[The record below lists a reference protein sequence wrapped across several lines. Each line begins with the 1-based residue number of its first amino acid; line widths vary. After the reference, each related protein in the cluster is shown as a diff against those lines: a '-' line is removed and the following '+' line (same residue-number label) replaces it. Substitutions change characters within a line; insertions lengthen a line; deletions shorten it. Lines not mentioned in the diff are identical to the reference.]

1 MKMNHA
7 RIAKLLKRAYHSWG
21 ARAIAIVLIVV
32 LSLQTVMSSGV
43 PQVLAQEIGQV
54 LAMSRAGDGSQTND
68 DDGQDGSSAETLET
82 DNGSGGGSA
91 QNDQSGE
98 QDTEGDVDTEAVASA
113 SDDAADSEDPA
124 VTGDSASGDDST
136 STATD
141 DESDP
146 ANAPQSSDP
155 SEDGDQT
162 PSDATDEAA
171 ETEDAADTD
180 ATDPDTEDV
189 TPAERTELFNWTGDL
204 GALKLSS
211 TGLAI
216 ALPETDEPENTAS
229 DAEDATGEQADA
241 TDDAEES
248 ATIDDAEGTSANA
261 PEDEQPATE
270 EPKTETFV
278 PETYPA
284 KLNLTFFLDPA
295 NADQV
300 DTAPESIVPG
310 DSFEVALPSGIALAN
325 PADVIDVFQVAA
337 DGTPSTVKI
346 AEAIYEDGVLTVT
359 FVAPVDTATGEARE
373 LSTYNASID
382 LDVLLST
389 SLAGETATQ
398 IDWLLQQDATGAV
411 QTAMLQIP
419 ARSAFEVVVELPE
432 LSNNEAIAE
441 QEIASTDAAMNV
453 MNALTLPGM
462 MNAANV
468 EGSTTYSYESLTG
481 SAQMAITWCDNNSS
495 SRPVMADYAKH
506 VIPQFSLDDG
516 DTWIDL
522 VDASGNLTEE
532 ARQKLHIGEGQK
544 PNWVKQASAAA
555 QSIGTWNASVQG
567 MPTKFNTTVT
577 VPDVDEEGNQKYDE
591 HGNPQFVK
599 DEKASSS
606 VDILWRLNDTNERPQ
621 NYTYGENDGGSTGL
635 EGSQAGADTPQRYL
649 MLTQDYTFTIQG
661 KLGDKTLK
669 EIFGDNLGTD
679 AYAEYFRF
687 SALIDNKQVVDGTGN
702 VRSVTLEEMIEAQ
715 LGEGQ
720 AFDITFS
727 EDGNTATIKA
737 TLPQY
742 DLNGA
747 PIVYYAYFEDP
758 TDTTSDKD
766 YYQPA
771 YNNSASP
778 SHGSSVDKLY
788 DGGTMTI
795 RPMGTTSYDATKVW
809 LDGDN
814 KENRPEVTFTLWR
827 YSKNG
832 KPATASQ
839 VQLDQND
846 TTQNPSSSV
855 NAVSYVQITIP
866 ADSEDTID
874 LGKLL
879 AEQYGEQGGTLLESL
894 PKYDPD
900 GYPYIYALREDT
912 NLAGYETVYGT
923 VNANDSVTDTQPNYE
938 DENGTTQK
946 LDQPDRKNDPFIYND
961 GTITNRLTGTVTVEA
976 TKTWEIAAFQ
986 DSIDTVTVTFTAQS
1000 RLASSTSDADWK
1012 DTDTTIEVDGWKAE
1026 TLSQTFSGAFDQY
1039 DSQGRKL
1046 AYRWIETGIS
1056 IDGEPVEFE
1065 RDGEG
1070 GGSFTLTLEN
1080 MEGEQEDLAFTSTLD
1095 EETNTITNTFD
1106 NTTYE
1111 RVDKFWEQ
1119 PDGTMAQIKPQ
1130 GDAYDVDFGLDT
1142 DGIATVQ
1149 LFQDG
1154 KLIGTFEMD
1163 GTVDPSATDI
1173 KNLPG
1178 ATYQETSSYH
1188 LDFEDLPKYNPENGV
1203 RYTYLVLET
1212 PKDGWHV
1219 DRVYDAE
1226 THTTTINNTI
1236 GVGEGSEIR
1245 VIKQWKDGDDSS
1257 HRLPVVVDLV
1267 AVKSMT
1273 AKQNID
1279 PATDELYHYEPGD
1292 IVVEDI
1298 VLTAGESWYAEV
1310 DVPIG
1315 NVDYTYF
1322 KVVERGMGVVEQE
1335 DGSIEPQYPAVTYE
1349 EARDVYKGI
1358 TDDLAWINT
1367 AWEYMSTK
1375 DAVRIATEDHVYR
1388 TTAGEDAAPTYLE
1401 DMQAVTASNRRLG
1414 IFDLTI
1420 EKTWNDQGE
1429 HDRPQAELVVS
1440 CLENDGAFGV
1450 DDRGGITVSA
1460 GGANANTLPVVDNE
1474 DNQLSTGVDSIY
1486 RVEDGKL
1493 IITVDTADDE
1503 YSSTYYIHGLPKYDG
1518 NGLVVH
1524 YDVEERWTDQ
1534 NDEYVYTKTVRDYK
1548 VGTRHFHD
1556 NQTIEFTNT
1565 RQGTRTVTF
1574 NKLWQDQ
1581 YVNESLRQR
1590 PDIYLTLYRVTVGVD
1605 AEGNTTYSDPVQ
1617 VEGYVHYLW
1626 TGTPD
1631 TEDPQYEQSCS
1642 IANLPAY
1649 DENGSEYI
1657 YYASES
1663 MAADGSA
1670 LDYADVKFSYEGMTA
1685 LHEEASEP
1693 QAVKVPNAEQ
1703 DSDDPTENGTGW
1715 AIHENGTFVNS
1726 LTDNLVARGTKLW
1739 EDVPANVNQGATGTM
1754 LTATDLPEITVYLQ
1768 QRVQGEDTW
1777 PSLRFKVAED
1787 GSWSFAD
1794 GAEAIAWTSDLEQVT
1809 TNQYSYS
1816 MAHTR
1821 ANTTESVAAAI
1832 DEDGP
1837 VLSTGEDLLPRY
1849 TEDGKIYQYRAVEV
1863 VWGLVGQPGG
1873 PTAEEIERI
1882 DFSKLRD
1889 SDDDSIGIYVI
1900 EHGETGSFLINN
1912 IYTSETG
1919 SLTVQKHYTGRDA
1932 GDLYPETTFDVYRYY
1947 VNADGDKSDA
1957 ALVDSVT
1964 LTNDMLKENGEQ
1976 LDGLTVENAGKETT
1990 TAQYTFSGLDI
2001 YAPDGSYWQYY
2012 VVEHNINGYK
2022 TTVAVGDVAANNVQ
2036 SEGEAVGGGVSSGA
2050 LCPVGASGSVE
2061 GTVLGDNAEPDVTF
2075 KNEYTPE
2082 PVDLTGTKT
2091 WVDFN
2096 NIFNI
2101 RPTAE
2106 EFMKG
2111 LKVER
2116 IDNSGAVD
2124 LADQLQST
2132 DPDDPYYFR
2141 VTENADTNT
2150 YTITLSGV
2158 DKWSPD
2164 GTAYRYRI
2172 TETLTDMVLGDTG
2185 RNASGYYTTDNTQ
2198 DPMTATSTV
2207 NAQSPGSGFR
2217 FTNTLEGQATVEKQ
2231 WNDGDDPYGLRPTTV
2246 TVRLQARYTYADGE
2260 TSTWQDPE
2268 QILNDLGYWEAFVDQ
2283 FESEAA
2289 AKAFLEK
2296 TLSADTGWRGS
2307 WTGLPMGGRGTA
2319 TGHTGEFFS
2328 IEYRA
2333 VEVAIGDQKIE
2344 QPTSADVTFTY
2355 TKADGTAYHPYQPAQ
2370 DSWTNTANSSATTI
2384 SNTLETTKISA
2395 TKTWAGDDA
2404 NAWGTR
2410 GGNEWT
2416 VHYLLQRKLVTE
2428 GDAAWQWLMEYGAEK
2443 AESPLDDGIVSTTIS
2458 GTGDFATTTWENLP
2472 DCDEDGTSYEYR
2484 VVEQVPGSYDV
2495 TDASAEL
2502 VVEATEPTTGV
2513 TYRYYVVDSVEG
2525 GDAGDAQTFTNT
2537 LRTVE
2542 LTGTKR
2548 WDDHGTTLAD
2558 NLTEADMPD
2567 MVLYRAT
2574 ILDNRKFGPTENVT
2588 SYASKPDWSGG
2599 GDTWTFTYENLPAA
2613 NEDNVDY
2620 VYWAV
2625 EKEAGAPGYYPL
2637 YGSDEDASSS
2647 GAQGTTVTTTAT
2659 ATQDGAQTN
2668 ELITN
2673 MATRFTLDKVS
2684 DFTLE
2689 GENDPE
2695 NLEDIELTIY
2705 GADDKVYAVWTDEG
2719 GTASSVVWPEGIAEN
2734 EVNAAKESADA
2745 LKQSGGYEMTGKNAG
2760 YIVGLP
2766 AGTYTVEETSAV
2778 PEGYAKAPTVTIKI
2792 ANNGTISATQSGSS
2806 QVLEVEGTN
2815 PGGTITVNVE
2825 DPVLRG
2831 HLRLTKHVSDNG
2843 TYGGTNDAALAG
2855 ATFSLY
2861 RVDMDDD
2868 GEAELI
2874 ASGLTSN
2881 SQGVVDTRNFP
2892 NVSIETESTAGEDL
2906 TYGGK
2911 YEKLSD
2917 GLPAGEYYFVETA
2930 TTSGA
2935 VMPDEANAK
2944 SDTLEITQDTHF
2956 AFTNAPV
2963 ETTMGNERF
2972 NANVVLRKFDT
2983 LTNEPIQGAKFQVDY
2998 APSDGS
3004 TGWVDREFTTDANG
3018 QLKLENI
3025 KKGTYVITE
3034 VSNTGYVSNG
3044 FRATFKLTDANDDE
3058 TYDIKNIADGADIS
3072 FTVTSGADDFVDG
3085 QGIPNVPRRGTVTIA
3100 KTGKDGVALNGATF
3114 ELQRLA
3120 DDGTTWE
3127 TIIEGLETGKEYKA
3141 NDAND
3146 GIEGSGS
3153 TGTTGRLQVTNLLW
3167 GTYRFVETEPADGYF
3182 NYTDSATADDHRVT
3196 SGNLT
3201 IDRTHLNPSLTGGN
3215 AVRNTPT
3222 SLEINKANDVRQPL
3236 AGAEFQIAAVNGSE
3250 FADPDA
3256 FAAGTYDEATKT
3268 VTLTTDSTGHIELIG
3283 QLVVGGT
3290 YTIYESK
3297 APSGY
3302 DPADGVLTVTV
3313 QEDGSL
3319 AVQGDKPDRYAW
3331 ADLDENGHADNAY
3344 SFMVTNIHE
3353 EIDIL
3358 KVDDEGDALEGAEFT
3373 LTGLC
3378 MDNNTSHTY
3387 TTDEDGYIHV
3397 DVGLM
3402 GGVRYELRE
3411 FKPADGYAQLEE
3423 SLYFMMDERG
3433 EIVVTDAQQNQL
3445 DEEDYP
3451 KGYAVNDNRISL
3463 TVENEPVKLQITKR
3477 APAGE
3482 NGEPGKTL
3490 PWAEFSI
3497 TPVDDSKFA
3506 AGADPTAP
3514 QTMRTGEDGTLSMPA
3529 WLIVGN
3535 EYDITETKAPEGYE
3549 RVAGTMRIRVEEDGS
3564 ISVVGSVNEDGSI
3577 TPAPPTGYTKVDDN
3591 TFEVS
3596 VVNEPIEINI
3606 EKVGSNDTATGLEGA
3621 EFEVTGVFAG
3631 SNETDTRTFTTG
3643 EGGSVEIEAELKSDE
3658 TYTLREVVAPAGYEL
3673 LEGELEVQVNEDGTL
3688 EIVGDAP
3695 AGYTLA
3701 DGDVTIFAVDEPL
3714 SISFV
3719 KTDEEGGALAGA
3731 TFSIAPAGDG
3741 ATFPDGSASKTF
3753 TSNENGLVFEDLQL
3767 AGSAEGTAYVITE
3780 LTAPAG
3786 YEVAPAFTI
3795 LVFEDGTVEL
3805 GDVPEAI
3812 AGAVSVENAAVA
3824 AAGEDPDTS
3833 GDDADAPALATPAGV
3848 VVTLADTRVE
3858 AQIAKVSTDGGAL
3871 AGAEFA
3877 VTGLF
3882 TDGYTTKAVAV
3893 DASGRASL
3901 EGLIVGETYRIRET
3915 VAPEGFDLIEETWEF
3930 TVQADGTLAGEA
3942 TSGSAN
3948 EAGYAIA
3955 DDGVTLRAVDAP
3967 TPPVPGD
3974 MPGTG
3979 DTKLTYALVLG
3990 IVSLVCL
3997 AGGLRLSRRKR

>member
-1 MKMNHA
+1 M
-7 RIAKLLKRAYHSWG
+7 
-21 ARAIAIVLIVV
+21 
-32 LSLQTVMSSGV
+32 
-43 PQVLAQEIGQV
+43 
-54 LAMSRAGDGSQTND
+54 
-68 DDGQDGSSAETLET
+68 
-82 DNGSGGGSA
+82 
-91 QNDQSGE
+91 
-98 QDTEGDVDTEAVASA
+98 
-113 SDDAADSEDPA
+113 
-124 VTGDSASGDDST
+124 
-136 STATD
+136 
-141 DESDP
+141 
-146 ANAPQSSDP
+146 
-155 SEDGDQT
+155 
-162 PSDATDEAA
+162 
-171 ETEDAADTD
+171 
-180 ATDPDTEDV
+180 
-189 TPAERTELFNWTGDL
+189 
-204 GALKLSS
+204 
-211 TGLAI
+211 
-216 ALPETDEPENTAS
+216 
-229 DAEDATGEQADA
+229 
-241 TDDAEES
+241 
-248 ATIDDAEGTSANA
+248 
-261 PEDEQPATE
+261 
-270 EPKTETFV
+270 
-278 PETYPA
+278 
-284 KLNLTFFLDPA
+284 
-295 NADQV
+295 
-300 DTAPESIVPG
+300 
-310 DSFEVALPSGIALAN
+310 
-325 PADVIDVFQVAA
+325 
-337 DGTPSTVKI
+337 
-346 AEAIYEDGVLTVT
+346 
-359 FVAPVDTATGEARE
+359 
-373 LSTYNASID
+373 
-382 LDVLLST
+382 
-389 SLAGETATQ
+389 
-398 IDWLLQQDATGAV
+398 
-411 QTAMLQIP
+411 
-419 ARSAFEVVVELPE
+419 
-432 LSNNEAIAE
+432 
-441 QEIASTDAAMNV
+441 
-453 MNALTLPGM
+453 
-462 MNAANV
+462 
-468 EGSTTYSYESLTG
+468 
-481 SAQMAITWCDNNSS
+481 
-495 SRPVMADYAKH
+495 
-506 VIPQFSLDDG
+506 
-516 DTWIDL
+516 
-522 VDASGNLTEE
+522 
-532 ARQKLHIGEGQK
+532 
-544 PNWVKQASAAA
+544 
-555 QSIGTWNASVQG
+555 
-567 MPTKFNTTVT
+567 
-577 VPDVDEEGNQKYDE
+577 
-591 HGNPQFVK
+591 
-599 DEKASSS
+599 
-606 VDILWRLNDTNERPQ
+606 
-621 NYTYGENDGGSTGL
+621 
-635 EGSQAGADTPQRYL
+635 
-649 MLTQDYTFTIQG
+649 
-661 KLGDKTLK
+661 
-669 EIFGDNLGTD
+669 
-679 AYAEYFRF
+679 
-687 SALIDNKQVVDGTGN
+687 
-702 VRSVTLEEMIEAQ
+702 
-715 LGEGQ
+715 
-720 AFDITFS
+720 
-727 EDGNTATIKA
+727 
-737 TLPQY
+737 
-742 DLNGA
+742 
-747 PIVYYAYFEDP
+747 YYAYFEDP
-758 TDTTSDKD
+758 TDTTSGKD

-788 DGGTMTI
+788 DGGAMTI
-795 RPMGTTSYDATKVW
+795 RPVGTTSYDATKVW
-809 LDGDN
+809 LDG
-814 KENRPEVTFTLWR
+814 ENSDERPAASFTLWR
-827 YSKNG
+827 YSTNG
-832 KPATASQ
+832 SPATASQ
-839 VQLDQND
+839 VQM
-846 TTQNPSSSV
+846 
-855 NAVSYVQITIP
+855 NAIDGSGTAAEGIEYVTIEIP
-866 ADSEDTID
+866 EGSEDTID

-879 AEQYGEQGGTLLESL
+879 AEQYGGQGADILSSL

-912 NLAGYETVYGT
+912 GLSSNYEVVFGS
-923 VNANDSVTDTQPNYE
+923 VDSQGNETDTQPNYT
-938 DENGTTQK
+938 DADGVQQK
-946 LDQPDRKNDPFIYND
+946 LDQPDRSNDPFIYND

-986 DSIDTVTVTFTAQS
+986 DSLDTVTVTFTAQS
-1000 RLASSTSDADWK
+1000 RLASSTSDADWQ
-1012 DTDTTIEVDGWKAE
+1012 DTDTTIGVDGWKAE
-1026 TLSQTFSGAFDQY
+1026 TLSQTFSGTFDQY
-1039 DSQGRKL
+1039 DSQGREL
-1046 AYRWIETGIS
+1046 EYRWIETGIS

-1065 RDGEG
+1065 RDGAG

-1080 MEGEQEDLAFTSTLD
+1080 MEGEPEDLAFTSTF
-1095 EETNTITNTFD
+1095 EEATDPDGTDTITNTFD

-1111 RVDKFWEQ
+1111 RVDKFWKQ

-1130 GDAYDVDFGLDT
+1130 GADAYGKDPEDLNT

-1154 KLIGTFEMD
+1154 VLIGTFEMD
-1163 GTVDPSATDI
+1163 GTVDASATDI

-1574 NKLWQDQ
+1574 NKEWQDR

-1605 AEGNTTYSDPVQ
+1605 DEGNLTYSDPEQ
-1617 VEGYVHYLW
+1617 VDGYVQYLW

-1964 LTNDMLKENGEQ
+1964 LTNDMLKNGEQ
-1976 LDGLTVENAGKETT
+1976 LDGLTVTGAGDAET

-2012 VVEHNINGYK
+2012 VVEHNINGYT
-2022 TTVAVGDVAANNVQ
+2022 TTVGGGNLTADKVTGAGQAVD
-2036 SEGEAVGGGVSSGA
+2036 GGVSSGG
-2050 LCPVGASGSVE
+2050 LCPESGTVE
-2061 GTVLGDNAEPDVTF
+2061 APEPGGDSGDGTSTSKVTGTVLATDKVAEDGSITPGDTTPDVTF

-2106 EFMKG
+2106 EFMAG

-2116 IDNSGAVD
+2116 IDNSETVD
-2124 LADQLQST
+2124 LGATGQLQSN
-2132 DPDDPYYFR
+2132 DPDGPYYFK
-2141 VTENADTNT
+2141 VSENEGTNT
-2150 YTITLSGV
+2150 YTITLSNV

-2172 TETLTDMVLGDTG
+2172 TETLTNMVLDDTD
-2185 RNASGYYTTDNTQ
+2185 RNAGGYYTTDNAQ
-2198 DPMTATSTV
+2198 DPATATSTV

-2246 TVRLQARYTYADGE
+2246 TVRLQARFTYADGE
-2260 TSTWQDPE
+2260 TSAWQDPE
-2268 QILNDLGYWEAFVDQ
+2268 VILNNLGYWDAFVSQ
-2283 FESEAA
+2283 FESEEA

-2355 TKADGTAYHPYQPAQ
+2355 TKADGTVYHPYQPAQ

-2416 VHYLLQRKLVTE
+2416 VHYLLQRRLESSGDE
-2428 GDAAWQWLMEYGAEK
+2428 GWQWLMEYGAEQ
-2443 AESPLDDGIVSTTIS
+2443 AELDEPFAEGIVSETIS
-2458 GTGDFATTTWENLP
+2458 GTVDSAVANWENLP
-2472 DCDEDGTSYEYR
+2472 DCDENGTPYEYR

-2495 TDASAEL
+2495 TDARAEL
-2502 VVEATEPTTGV
+2502 VVEATEPTSGV
-2513 TYRYYVVDSVEG
+2513 IYRYYVVDSVEG
-2525 GDAGDAQTFTNT
+2525 DAGDTQTFTNT
-2537 LRTVE
+2537 LRTTE

-2558 NLTEADMPD
+2558 DLTEADMPD

-2574 ILDNRKFGPTENVT
+2574 ILGNGKFGATENVT
-2588 SYASKPDWSGG
+2588 NYAGQPDWKGSGE
-2599 GDTWTFTYENLPAA
+2599 TWTFTYTGLPAA
-2613 NEDNVDY
+2613 NENDVDY

-2625 EKEAGAPGYYPL
+2625 EKTADAPGYYPL
-2637 YGSDEDASSS
+2637 YGTDKAASSS
-2647 GAQGTTVTTTAT
+2647 GAGGTEVKTEAAAGVTGE
-2659 ATQDGAQTN
+2659 QEN

-2673 MATRFTLDKVS
+2673 VATRLTLDKVS
-2684 DFTLE
+2684 DFTPE
-2689 GENDPE
+2689 GADARED
-2695 NLEDIELTIY
+2695 LRDIELTVY
-2705 GADDKVYAVWTDEG
+2705 GTNGDIYAVWKDTNAV
-2719 GTASSVVWPEGIAEN
+2719 ASSTVWP
-2734 EVNAAKESADA
+2734 
-2745 LKQSGGYEMTGKNAG
+2745 GGKKNGGETVMTGDNAG

-2766 AGTYTVEETSAV
+2766 AGTYTVEETGEV
-2778 PEGYAKAPTVTIKI
+2778 PEGYAKAPTVTITI
-2792 ANNGTISATQSGSS
+2792 ASNGKVSATQSGNNA
-2806 QVLEVEGTN
+2806 VLEVEGTN
-2815 PGGTITVNVE
+2815 PSGIITVNVE

-2831 HLRLTKHVSDNG
+2831 HLRLTKHVSDDG
-2843 TYGGTNDAALAG
+2843 AYGGTNDAALAG

-2861 RVDMDDD
+2861 RVDMDGDD
-2868 GEAELI
+2868 KDELI

-2881 SQGVVDTRNFP
+2881 SQGVVYTRNFT
-2892 NVSIETESTAGEDL
+2892 NVSIETRSTAGEDL

-2944 SDTLEITQDTHF
+2944 SATLTITQDTHF

-2963 ETTMGNERF
+2963 ATTMGNERF
-2972 NANVVLRKFDT
+2972 NANVVLHKFDT

-2998 APSDGS
+2998 TPSDGS

-3018 QLKLENI
+3018 RLKLENL

-3044 FRATFKLTDANDDE
+3044 FHATFKLTDANDDE

-3085 QGIPNVPRRGTVTIA
+3085 QGIPNVPQRGSVTIA
-3100 KTGKDGVALNGATF
+3100 KTGKGGGALNGATF
-3114 ELQRLA
+3114 ELQRLG
-3120 DDGTTWE
+3120 DDGKTWE
-3127 TIIEGLETGKEYKA
+3127 TVVSGLVTGNTYKL
-3141 NDAND
+3141 NDRNAALD
-3146 GIEGSGS
+3146 GA
-3153 TGTTGRLQVTNLLW
+3153 GTAGVDGQIKVENVLW

-3302 DPADGVLTVTV
+3302 DPADAVLTVVV

-3319 AVQGDKPDRYAW
+3319 DVQGGLPENGPYDW
-3331 ADLDENGHADNAY
+3331 ADLNEDGNADNAY

-3397 DVGLM
+3397 DAGLM

-3514 QTMRTGEDGTLSMPA
+3514 QTMRTGEDGTLSMTA

-3631 SNETDTRTFTTG
+3631 TGGQEDRTETRTFTTG
-3643 EGGSVEIEAELKSDE
+3643 EDGRIDIEAELISGE
-3658 TYTLREVVAPAGYEL
+3658 RYTIREIVAPAGYEL
-3673 LEGELEVQVNEDGTL
+3673 LEGELTVQVAEDGTL

-3701 DGDVTIFAVDEPL
+3701 DGYATIFAVDEPL
-3714 SISFV
+3714 RISFV

-3767 AGSAEGTAYVITE
+3767 TGSAEGTEYVVTE
-3780 LTAPAG
+3780 LSAPDG

-3795 LVFEDGTVEL
+3795 LVFDDGHVEL
-3805 GDVPEAI
+3805 GDVPETI
-3812 AGAVSVENAAVA
+3812 AGAVNV
-3824 AAGEDPDTS
+3824 
-3833 GDDADAPALATPAGV
+3833 DADGTTV
-3848 VVTLADTRVE
+3848 SLADTRIE
-3858 AQIAKVSTDGGAL
+3858 ARIVKVSTRGDAL

-3877 VTGLF
+3877 LTGRF
-3882 TDGYTTKAVAV
+3882 ADGYGTRAVTVGEDGTA
-3893 DASGRASL
+3893 ALESL
-3901 EGLIVGETYRIRET
+3901 VAGETYTVRETAAPEGYDLIEGEWSFT
-3915 VAPEGFDLIEETWEF
+3915 VAP
-3930 TVQADGTLAGEA
+3930 DGTLSGEA
-3942 TSGSAN
+3942 TGSAPTFFS
-3948 EAGYAIA
+3948 AGECGYLVD

-3967 TPPVPGD
+3967 TPPDEVTGSTPK
-3974 MPGTG
+3974 TG
-3979 DTKLTYALVLG
+3979 DVTNRLIPVAFGAAGLAVIAGAL
-3990 IVSLVCL
+3990 
-3997 AGGLRLSRRKR
+3997 AFRRATRREERDR

>member
-82 DNGSGGGSA
+82 DNGSGGSA
-91 QNDQSGE
+91 QNGQSGE

-124 VTGDSASGDDST
+124 ATGDSASGDDST

-141 DESDP
+141 DESDSTDT
-146 ANAPQSSDP
+146 AQSSDP

-211 TGLAI
+211 TGLTI

-229 DAEDATGEQADA
+229 DAEDATGGQADA

-248 ATIDDAEGTSANA
+248 ATTDDAEGTEGASAST
-261 PEDEQPATE
+261 PEDEQPAAE
-270 EPKTETFV
+270 EPKTETIV

-310 DSFEVALPSGIALAN
+310 DSFEVALPAGIALAN
-325 PADVIDVFQVAA
+325 PAATIDVFQAAA
-337 DGTPSTVKI
+337 DGTATTVKI
-346 AEAIYEDGVLTVT
+346 AEATYVDGVLTVT
-359 FVAPVDTATGEARE
+359 FIAPVDTATGEARE

-398 IDWLLQQDATGAV
+398 IEWLLQQDAAGAV
-411 QTAMLQIP
+411 RTAMLQIP

-468 EGSTTYSYESLTG
+468 EGSTTYSYENLTG

-495 SRPVMADYAKH
+495 NRPAMADYAKK
-506 VIPQFSLDDG
+506 VIPQFSLDG
-516 DTWIDL
+516 GASWISL
-522 VDASGNLTEE
+522 VDENGNLTEE
-532 ARQKLHIGEGQK
+532 ARQKLHIGEGQT
-544 PNWVKQASAAA
+544 PNWVKGTSAAA
-555 QSIGTWNASVQG
+555 QSIGTWNVSVQG
-567 MPTKFNTTVT
+567 MPTKFVETITT
-577 VPDVDEEGNQKYDE
+577 PQLDEDGNQMFDE
-591 HGNPQFVK
+591 HGNALFNPPERHEVPI
-599 DEKASSS
+599 S
-606 VDILWRLNDTNERPQ
+606 WRLNDTNERPQ

-635 EGSQAGADTPQRYL
+635 EGSQEGAATPQRYL
-649 MLTQDYTFTIQG
+649 MSTQDYTFTIQG

-702 VRSVTLEEMIEAQ
+702 VRSGTLEEMIEAQ
-715 LGEGQ
+715 LREGQ

-758 TDTTSDKD
+758 TDTTSGKD

-778 SHGSSVDKLY
+778 SHGSSVYKLY

-795 RPMGTTSYDATKVW
+795 RPMGTMSYDATKVW
-809 LDGDN
+809 LDG
-814 KENRPEVTFTLWR
+814 ENSDERPAASFTLWR

-832 KPATASQ
+832 SPATASQ
-839 VQLDQND
+839 VQMNAIDGSG
-846 TTQNPSSSV
+846 TAAESV
-855 NAVSYVQITIP
+855 EYVTIEIP
-866 ADSEDTID
+866 AGSQDDTID

-879 AEQYGEQGGTLLESL
+879 AEQYGEQGASILSNL

-912 NLAGYETVYGT
+912 GLSSNYEVVFGS
-923 VNANDSVTDTQPNYE
+923 VDSQGNETDTQPNYT
-938 DENGTTQK
+938 DGDGVQQK
-946 LDQPDRKNDPFIYND
+946 LDQPDRANDPFIYND
-961 GTITNRLTGTVTVEA
+961 GTITNRLTGTVTVDA

-986 DSIDTVTVTFTAQS
+986 DSLDTVTVTFTAQS
-1000 RLASSTSDADWK
+1000 RLASSTSDADWQ
-1012 DTDTTIEVDGWKAE
+1012 DTDTTIKVDGWKAE
-1026 TLSQTFSGAFDQY
+1026 TLSQTFSGTFDQY
-1039 DSQGRKL
+1039 DSQGREL
-1046 AYRWIETGIS
+1046 EYRWIETGIS

-1065 RDGEG
+1065 RDGAG

-1080 MEGEQEDLAFTSTLD
+1080 MEGEPEDLAFTSTF
-1095 EETNTITNTFD
+1095 EEATDPDGTDTITNTFD

-1119 PDGTMAQIKPQ
+1119 PDGTMAQIPPREAE
-1130 GDAYDVDFGLDT
+1130 AYGKDPADLDT

-1154 KLIGTFEMD
+1154 KLIGAFEMD
-1163 GTVDPSATDI
+1163 GTVDPSATEI
-1173 KNLPG
+1173 RNLPG

-1212 PKDGWHV
+1212 PKAGWYV
-1219 DRVYDAE
+1219 DRIYDAE
-1226 THTTTINNTI
+1226 THTTTINNAV
-1236 GVGEGSEIR
+1236 GEGEGSEIR
-1245 VIKQWKDGDDSS
+1245 VIKQWNDGDDSS

-1273 AKQNID
+1273 AEQNID
-1279 PATDELYHYEPGD
+1279 PATGELYHYDPGD

-1310 DVPIG
+1310 NVPIG

-1349 EARDVYKGI
+1349 EAEDAYEGI

-1375 DAVRIATEDHVYR
+1375 DAVRIATPDHVYR
-1388 TTAGEDAAPTYLE
+1388 TTASEDAEPTYLE

-1440 CLENDGAFGV
+1440 CLENDEAFGV
-1450 DDRGGITVSA
+1450 DGRGGITVSA

-1474 DNQLSTGVDSIY
+1474 GNQLLTGGDSIY

-1493 IITVDTADDE
+1493 IIMVDTADDA

-1524 YDVEERWTDQ
+1524 YDVEERGL
-1534 NDEYVYTKTVRDYK
+1534 NGSKYVPTKTVGDYN

-1556 NQTIEFTNT
+1556 NQAIEFTNT

-1574 NKLWQDQ
+1574 HKLWQDR
-1581 YVNESLRQR
+1581 YVNDNLRQR

-1605 AEGNTTYSDPVQ
+1605 EAGNLTYSEPEQ
-1617 VEGYVHYLW
+1617 VAGYVQYLW
-1626 TGTPD
+1626 SGTPD
-1631 TEDPQYEQSCS
+1631 TEDPQYQQSCS

-1649 DENGSEYI
+1649 DKNGSEYI

-1663 MAADGSA
+1663 MSADGSA
-1670 LDYADVKFSYEGMTA
+1670 LDYTDVQFSYEGMA
-1685 LHEEASEP
+1685 SLHEDDG
-1693 QAVKVPNAEQ
+1693 EQ
-1703 DSDDPTENGTGW
+1703 DAVRVPGADQESNDPTENGTGW

-1739 EDVPANVNQGATGTM
+1739 EDVPANVSQGATGTM
-1754 LTATDLPEITVYLQ
+1754 LVDTDLPEITVYLQ
-1768 QRVQGEDTW
+1768 QRVQGEDW
-1777 PSLRFKVAED
+1777 SSLQFKVNDDGTWSFVD
-1787 GSWSFAD
+1787 GS
-1794 GAEAIAWTSDLEQVT
+1794 EAIAWTSDLEQVT

-1816 MAHTR
+1816 MAHTGE
-1821 ANTTESVAAAI
+1821 NTTESVAAAI
-1832 DEDGP
+1832 DEENPTLPAGK
-1837 VLSTGEDLLPRY
+1837 ELLPRY
-1849 TEDGKIYQYRAVEV
+1849 TEDGRIYEYRAIEV

-1873 PTAEEIERI
+1873 VTSEWIEET
-1882 DFSKLRD
+1882 DFSELRD
-1889 SDDDSIGIYVI
+1889 SADDSIGVYVI
-1900 EHGETGSFLINN
+1900 KHGETGSFLINN
-1912 IYTSETG
+1912 VYTSETG

-1947 VNADGDKSDA
+1947 VNADGEKSDA

-1964 LTNDMLKENGEQ
+1964 LTNDMLKAEDPTTLE
-1976 LDGLTVENAGKETT
+1976 GLTVENAGKAET
-1990 TAQYTFSGLDI
+1990 TAQYTFSGLEI
-2001 YAPDGSYWQYY
+2001 FAPDGSYWQYY

-2268 QILNDLGYWEAFVDQ
+2268 QILNDLGYWDAFVGQ

-2416 VHYLLQRKLVTE
+2416 VHYLLQRRLE
-2428 GDAAWQWLMEYGAEK
+2428 GSGDEGWQWLMEYGAEQ
-2443 AESPLDDGIVSTTIS
+2443 AELDEPFAEGIVSETIS
-2458 GTGDFATTTWENLP
+2458 GTDDSAVANWENLP
-2472 DCDEDGTSYEYR
+2472 DCDENGTPYEYR
-2484 VVEQVPGSYDV
+2484 VV
-2495 TDASAEL
+2495 
-2502 VVEATEPTTGV
+2502 
-2513 TYRYYVVDSVEG
+2513 
-2525 GDAGDAQTFTNT
+2525 
-2537 LRTVE
+2537 
-2542 LTGTKR
+2542 
-2548 WDDHGTTLAD
+2548 
-2558 NLTEADMPD
+2558 
-2567 MVLYRAT
+2567 
-2574 ILDNRKFGPTENVT
+2574 
-2588 SYASKPDWSGG
+2588 
-2599 GDTWTFTYENLPAA
+2599 
-2613 NEDNVDY
+2613 
-2620 VYWAV
+2620 
-2625 EKEAGAPGYYPL
+2625 
-2637 YGSDEDASSS
+2637 
-2647 GAQGTTVTTTAT
+2647 
-2659 ATQDGAQTN
+2659 
-2668 ELITN
+2668 
-2673 MATRFTLDKVS
+2673 
-2684 DFTLE
+2684 
-2689 GENDPE
+2689 
-2695 NLEDIELTIY
+2695 
-2705 GADDKVYAVWTDEG
+2705 
-2719 GTASSVVWPEGIAEN
+2719 
-2734 EVNAAKESADA
+2734 
-2745 LKQSGGYEMTGKNAG
+2745 
-2760 YIVGLP
+2760 
-2766 AGTYTVEETSAV
+2766 
-2778 PEGYAKAPTVTIKI
+2778 
-2792 ANNGTISATQSGSS
+2792 
-2806 QVLEVEGTN
+2806 
-2815 PGGTITVNVE
+2815 
-2825 DPVLRG
+2825 
-2831 HLRLTKHVSDNG
+2831 
-2843 TYGGTNDAALAG
+2843 
-2855 ATFSLY
+2855 
-2861 RVDMDDD
+2861 
-2868 GEAELI
+2868 
-2874 ASGLTSN
+2874 
-2881 SQGVVDTRNFP
+2881 
-2892 NVSIETESTAGEDL
+2892 
-2906 TYGGK
+2906 
-2911 YEKLSD
+2911 
-2917 GLPAGEYYFVETA
+2917 
-2930 TTSGA
+2930 
-2935 VMPDEANAK
+2935 
-2944 SDTLEITQDTHF
+2944 
-2956 AFTNAPV
+2956 
-2963 ETTMGNERF
+2963 
-2972 NANVVLRKFDT
+2972 
-2983 LTNEPIQGAKFQVDY
+2983 
-2998 APSDGS
+2998 
-3004 TGWVDREFTTDANG
+3004 
-3018 QLKLENI
+3018 
-3025 KKGTYVITE
+3025 
-3034 VSNTGYVSNG
+3034 
-3044 FRATFKLTDANDDE
+3044 
-3058 TYDIKNIADGADIS
+3058 
-3072 FTVTSGADDFVDG
+3072 
-3085 QGIPNVPRRGTVTIA
+3085 
-3100 KTGKDGVALNGATF
+3100 
-3114 ELQRLA
+3114 
-3120 DDGTTWE
+3120 
-3127 TIIEGLETGKEYKA
+3127 
-3141 NDAND
+3141 
-3146 GIEGSGS
+3146 
-3153 TGTTGRLQVTNLLW
+3153 
-3167 GTYRFVETEPADGYF
+3167 
-3182 NYTDSATADDHRVT
+3182 
-3196 SGNLT
+3196 
-3201 IDRTHLNPSLTGGN
+3201 
-3215 AVRNTPT
+3215 
-3222 SLEINKANDVRQPL
+3222 
-3236 AGAEFQIAAVNGSE
+3236 
-3250 FADPDA
+3250 
-3256 FAAGTYDEATKT
+3256 
-3268 VTLTTDSTGHIELIG
+3268 
-3283 QLVVGGT
+3283 
-3290 YTIYESK
+3290 
-3297 APSGY
+3297 
-3302 DPADGVLTVTV
+3302 
-3313 QEDGSL
+3313 
-3319 AVQGDKPDRYAW
+3319 
-3331 ADLDENGHADNAY
+3331 
-3344 SFMVTNIHE
+3344 
-3353 EIDIL
+3353 
-3358 KVDDEGDALEGAEFT
+3358 
-3373 LTGLC
+3373 
-3378 MDNNTSHTY
+3378 
-3387 TTDEDGYIHV
+3387 
-3397 DVGLM
+3397 
-3402 GGVRYELRE
+3402 
-3411 FKPADGYAQLEE
+3411 
-3423 SLYFMMDERG
+3423 
-3433 EIVVTDAQQNQL
+3433 
-3445 DEEDYP
+3445 
-3451 KGYAVNDNRISL
+3451 
-3463 TVENEPVKLQITKR
+3463 
-3477 APAGE
+3477 
-3482 NGEPGKTL
+3482 
-3490 PWAEFSI
+3490 
-3497 TPVDDSKFA
+3497 
-3506 AGADPTAP
+3506 
-3514 QTMRTGEDGTLSMPA
+3514 
-3529 WLIVGN
+3529 
-3535 EYDITETKAPEGYE
+3535 
-3549 RVAGTMRIRVEEDGS
+3549 
-3564 ISVVGSVNEDGSI
+3564 
-3577 TPAPPTGYTKVDDN
+3577 
-3591 TFEVS
+3591 
-3596 VVNEPIEINI
+3596 
-3606 EKVGSNDTATGLEGA
+3606 
-3621 EFEVTGVFAG
+3621 
-3631 SNETDTRTFTTG
+3631 
-3643 EGGSVEIEAELKSDE
+3643 
-3658 TYTLREVVAPAGYEL
+3658 
-3673 LEGELEVQVNEDGTL
+3673 
-3688 EIVGDAP
+3688 
-3695 AGYTLA
+3695 
-3701 DGDVTIFAVDEPL
+3701 
-3714 SISFV
+3714 
-3719 KTDEEGGALAGA
+3719 
-3731 TFSIAPAGDG
+3731 
-3741 ATFPDGSASKTF
+3741 
-3753 TSNENGLVFEDLQL
+3753 
-3767 AGSAEGTAYVITE
+3767 
-3780 LTAPAG
+3780 
-3786 YEVAPAFTI
+3786 
-3795 LVFEDGTVEL
+3795 
-3805 GDVPEAI
+3805 
-3812 AGAVSVENAAVA
+3812 
-3824 AAGEDPDTS
+3824 
-3833 GDDADAPALATPAGV
+3833 
-3848 VVTLADTRVE
+3848 
-3858 AQIAKVSTDGGAL
+3858 
-3871 AGAEFA
+3871 
-3877 VTGLF
+3877 
-3882 TDGYTTKAVAV
+3882 
-3893 DASGRASL
+3893 
-3901 EGLIVGETYRIRET
+3901 
-3915 VAPEGFDLIEETWEF
+3915 
-3930 TVQADGTLAGEA
+3930 
-3942 TSGSAN
+3942 
-3948 EAGYAIA
+3948 
-3955 DDGVTLRAVDAP
+3955 
-3967 TPPVPGD
+3967 
-3974 MPGTG
+3974 
-3979 DTKLTYALVLG
+3979 
-3990 IVSLVCL
+3990 
-3997 AGGLRLSRRKR
+3997 

>member
-1 MKMNHA
+1 M
-7 RIAKLLKRAYHSWG
+7 
-21 ARAIAIVLIVV
+21 V
-32 LSLQTVMSSGV
+32 Q
-43 PQVLAQEIGQV
+43 
-54 LAMSRAGDGSQTND
+54 
-68 DDGQDGSSAETLET
+68 
-82 DNGSGGGSA
+82 GGGSA
-91 QNDQSGE
+91 QNGQSGE
-98 QDTEGDVDTEAVASA
+98 QDTEGDVDTEAVASD

-124 VTGDSASGDDST
+124 ATGDSASGDDST

-141 DESDP
+141 DESDSTDT
-146 ANAPQSSDP
+146 AQSSDP

-162 PSDATDEAA
+162 SSDATDEAA

-180 ATDPDTEDV
+180 ATDPDLEDV

-211 TGLAI
+211 TGLTI

-248 ATIDDAEGTSANA
+248 ATIDDAEGASASA
-261 PEDEQPATE
+261 SEDERSAAG

-310 DSFEVALPSGIALAN
+310 DSFEVTLPSGIALAN
-325 PADVIDVFQVAA
+325 PADVIDVFQIAA

-346 AEAIYEDGVLTVT
+346 AEAAYKGGVLTVT
-359 FVAPVDTATGEARE
+359 FIAPVDTATGEARE
-373 LSTYNASID
+373 LSTYSASID

-398 IDWLLQQDATGAV
+398 IDWLLQQSATGAV
-411 QTAMLQIP
+411 QTATLQIP

-432 LSNNEAIAE
+432 LSDNETIAE
-441 QEIASTDAAMNV
+441 QEIASTDTVMNV

-495 SRPVMADYAKH
+495 NRPDMAGYAEN
-506 VIPQFSLDDG
+506 VIPQFSLDG
-516 DTWIDL
+516 GASWISL
-522 VDASGNLTEE
+522 VDENGNLTDE
-532 ARQKLHIGEGQK
+532 ARLKLYIGDGEA

-555 QSIGTWNASVQG
+555 QSIGTWNVSVQG
-567 MPTKFNTTVT
+567 MPTQFNTTVT

-591 HGNPQFVK
+591 HGNPLFVK

-621 NYTYGENDGGSTGL
+621 NYTYGENDEGATGG
-635 EGSQAGADTPQRYL
+635 QRYL

-669 EIFGDNLGTD
+669 EIFGSTLNAAD
-679 AYAEYFRF
+679 YAEYFRF

-702 VRSVTLEEMIEAQ
+702 VRSDTLEEMIEAQ
-715 LGEGQ
+715 LREGQ

-758 TDTTSDKD
+758 TDTTSGKD

-827 YSKNG
+827 YSTNG
-832 KPATASQ
+832 SPAKASQ

-866 ADSEDTID
+866 AGSEDTID

-879 AEQYGEQGGTLLESL
+879 AEQYGEQGAEILSSL

-923 VNANDSVTDTQPNYE
+923 VNADDSVTDTQPNYQ

-946 LDQPDRKNDPFIYND
+946 LDQPNRANDPFIYND
-961 GTITNRLTGTVTVEA
+961 GTITNRLTGTVTVDA

-986 DSIDTVTVTFTAQS
+986 DSLNEAVVEFTAQS
-1000 RLASSTSDADWK
+1000 RLAGSDDAWV
-1012 DTDTTIEVDGWKAE
+1012 DTDVTIEVKDWKAE
-1026 TLSQTFSGAFDQY
+1026 TLTQTFSGTFPQY
-1039 DSQGRKL
+1039 DSQGREL
-1046 AYRWIETGIS
+1046 EYRWIETGIS

-1065 RDGEG
+1065 RDGAG

-1111 RVDKFWEQ
+1111 RVDKYWEQ
-1119 PDGTMAQIKPQ
+1119 PDGTMAQIPPREA
-1130 GDAYDVDFGLDT
+1130 DAYGKDPEDLNT

-1154 KLIGTFEMD
+1154 VLIGTFEMD
-1163 GTVDPSATDI
+1163 GTVDASATDI
-1173 KNLPG
+1173 KNLPD

-1212 PKDGWHV
+1212 QKDGWYA
-1219 DRVYDAE
+1219 DRIYDAE
-1226 THTTTINNTI
+1226 THTTTINNAI
-1236 GVGEGSEIR
+1236 GEGEGSEIR
-1245 VIKQWKDGDDSS
+1245 VIKQWNDGDDSS

-1273 AKQNID
+1273 AEQNID
-1279 PATDELYHYEPGD
+1279 PATGELYHYDPGD

-1310 DVPIG
+1310 NVPIG

-1349 EARDVYKGI
+1349 EAEDAYEGI

-1375 DAVRIATEDHVYR
+1375 DAVRIATPGHVYR
-1388 TTAGEDAAPTYLE
+1388 TTASEDAEPTYLE

-1440 CLENDGAFGV
+1440 CLENDEAFGV

-1474 DNQLSTGVDSIY
+1474 GNQLLTGGDSIY

-1524 YDVEERWTDQ
+1524 YDVEERWTGQ
-1534 NDEYVYTKTVRDYK
+1534 NDEYVTTKTVSDYE

-1574 NKLWQDQ
+1574 NKEWQDR

-1605 AEGNTTYSDPVQ
+1605 GEGNLTYSDPEQ
-1617 VEGYVHYLW
+1617 VAGYVQYLW
-1626 TGTPD
+1626 TGMPD

-1670 LDYADVKFSYEGMTA
+1670 LDYTDVKFSYEGMTT
-1685 LHEEASEP
+1685 LHEEAGEP
-1693 QAVKVPNAEQ
+1693 HAVKVPNAEQ
-1703 DSDDPTENGTGW
+1703 GSDDPTENGTGW
-1715 AIHENGTFVNS
+1715 AIHEDGTFVNS

-1739 EDVPANVNQGATGTM
+1739 EDVPANVNQGSAGD
-1754 LTATDLPEITVYLQ
+1754 LLVESDLPEVTVYLQ
-1768 QRVQGEDTW
+1768 QRVEGGDWQPLKFDVG
-1777 PSLRFKVAED
+1777 AD

-1794 GAEAIAWTSDLEQVT
+1794 GTSAVAWTSDLTQVT
-1809 TNQYSYS
+1809 TNQYSYT
-1816 MAHTR
+1816 MAHTG
-1821 ANTTESVAAAI
+1821 ANTAESAESAAG
-1832 DEDGP
+1832 ENP
-1837 VLSTGEDLLPRY
+1837 VVPEGKALLPRY
-1849 TEDGKIYQYRAVEV
+1849 TEDGKLYEYRAIEV
-1863 VWGLVGQPGG
+1863 VWGLVDQPGG
-1873 PTAEEIERI
+1873 VTSEWIEQT
-1882 DFSKLRD
+1882 DFSQLRE
-1889 SDDDSIGIYVI
+1889 SDDDSMGVYVI

-1912 IYTSETG
+1912 VYTSETG
-1919 SLTVQKHYTGRDA
+1919 SLTVQKHYTGREA

-1947 VNADGDKSDA
+1947 VNADGEKSDA

-1964 LTNDMLKENGEQ
+1964 LTSDMLKNGEQ
-1976 LDGLTVENAGKETT
+1976 LNGLTVENAGKETT

-2022 TTVAVGDVAANNVQ
+2022 TTVDVGDVAAENV
-2036 SEGEAVGGGVSSGA
+2036 SGEGEAADGGVSSDV
-2050 LCPVGASGSVE
+2050 LNPE
-2061 GTVLGDNAEPDVTF
+2061 DGTVLAEDTLEADGSITPGDTEPDVTF

-2106 EFMKG
+2106 EFMAG

-2116 IDNSGAVD
+2116 IDNSETVD
-2124 LADQLQST
+2124 LGATGQLQSN
-2132 DPDDPYYFR
+2132 DPDGPYYFT
-2141 VTENADTNT
+2141 VSENEGTNT
-2150 YTITLSGV
+2150 YTITLSNV

-2172 TETLTDMVLGDTG
+2172 TETLTNMVLGDTD
-2185 RNASGYYTTDNTQ
+2185 RNAGGYYTTDNAQ
-2198 DPMTATSTV
+2198 DPTTATSTV

-2231 WNDGDDPYGLRPTTV
+2231 WNDGEDPYGLRPTTV

-2260 TSTWQDPE
+2260 ASAWQDPE
-2268 QILNDLGYWEAFVDQ
+2268 QILKDLGHWDE
-2283 FESEAA
+2283 FESQFKTEADA
-2289 AKAFLEK
+2289 QAFFEK

-2307 WTGLPMGGRGTA
+2307 WTGLPIGGRGTA
-2319 TGHTGEFFS
+2319 TGHDGELFS

-2333 VEVAIGDQKIE
+2333 VEVAIGNQEIE

-2355 TKADGTAYHPYQPAQ
+2355 TNSKADDGEYHPYQPKQ
-2370 DSWTNTANSSATTI
+2370 DSWTSTANSSATTI
-2384 SNTLETTKISA
+2384 SNTLEITQISA
-2395 TKTWAGDDA
+2395 TKTWEGDNA
-2404 NAWGTR
+2404 NAWDTR
-2410 GGNEWT
+2410 GGDEWV
-2416 VHYLLQRKLVTE
+2416 VHYLLQRRLE
-2428 GDAAWQWLMEYGAEK
+2428 GSGDEGWQWLMEYGAEQ
-2443 AESPLDDGIVSTTIS
+2443 AELDEPFAEGIVSQTIS
-2458 GTGDFATTTWENLP
+2458 GDGDSAVANWENLP
-2472 DCDEDGTSYEYR
+2472 DCNEDGTPYEYR

-2495 TDASAEL
+2495 TDPSAEL
-2502 VVEATEPTTGV
+2502 VVEAAEPTSGV
-2513 TYRYYVVDSVEG
+2513 IYRYYVVDSVEG
-2525 GDAGDAQTFTNT
+2525 GDAGDTQTFTNT

-2574 ILDNRKFGPTENVT
+2574 ILGNGKFGPTENVT
-2588 SYASKPDWSGG
+2588 SYAGQPDWSGS
-2599 GDTWTFTYENLPAA
+2599 GDTWTFTYTGLPAA

-2625 EKEAGAPGYYPL
+2625 EKTADAPGYYPL
-2637 YGSDEDASSS
+2637 YGTNGAASSS
-2647 GAQGTTVTTTAT
+2647 GAGGTTVTTEAEAGVTGK
-2659 ATQDGAQTN
+2659 QEN

-2673 MATRFTLDKVS
+2673 VATRFTLDKVS
-2684 DFTLE
+2684 DFTPE
-2689 GENDPE
+2689 GEDARE
-2695 NLEDIELTIY
+2695 DLRDIELTVY
-2705 GADDKVYAVWTDEG
+2705 GADGDVYAVWTDTDG
-2719 GTASSVVWPEGIAEN
+2719 VASSTVWPKGQQN
-2734 EVNAAKESADA
+2734 
-2745 LKQSGGYEMTGKNAG
+2745 GGETEMTGENAG
-2760 YIVGLP
+2760 FIVGLP
-2766 AGTYTVEETSAV
+2766 AGTYTVKETGEV
-2778 PEGYAKAPTVTIKI
+2778 PEGYAKAPDVTITIASNGKI
-2792 ANNGTISATQSGSS
+2792 TAAQSGNDS
-2806 QVLEVEGTN
+2806 VLEVEDTN

-2831 HLRLTKHVSDNG
+2831 HLLLTKHVSDNG
-2843 TYGGTNDAALAG
+2843 AYGGTNDAALAG

-2861 RVDMDDD
+2861 RVDMDGD
-2868 GEAELI
+2868 GEDELI

-2881 SQGVVDTRNFP
+2881 NQGVVDTRNFT

-2911 YEKLSD
+2911 YVKLSD

-2935 VMPDEANAK
+2935 VMPNEANAK
-2944 SDTLEITQDTHF
+2944 SARLEITQDTHF

-2963 ETTMGNERF
+2963 ATTMGNERF
-2972 NANVVLRKFDT
+2972 NANVVLHKFDT
-2983 LTNEPIQGAKFQVDY
+2983 LTNDPIQGAKFQVEY
-2998 APSDGS
+2998 TPSDGS
-3004 TGWVDREFTTDANG
+3004 TGWVDREFTTGEDG
-3018 QLKLENI
+3018 SLKLENL

-3044 FRATFKLTDANDDE
+3044 FRATFTLTDANDDV
-3058 TYDIKNIADGADIS
+3058 TYDIKSIADGKDID
-3072 FTVTSGADDFVDG
+3072 FEVTSGADDFVDG
-3085 QGIPNVPRRGTVTIA
+3085 QGIPNVPQRGTVTID
-3100 KTGKDGVALNGATF
+3100 KTGKDGAALNGATF
-3114 ELQRLA
+3114 ELQRLGE
-3120 DDGTTWE
+3120 DGQTWE
-3127 TIIEGLETGKEYKA
+3127 TIIEGLETGTTYKA

-3153 TGTTGRLQVTNLLW
+3153 TGAAGRLQVTNLLW
-3167 GTYRFVETEPADGYF
+3167 GTYRFVETEPADGYVCE
-3182 NYTDSATADDHRVT
+3182 NADGNSVT
-3196 SGNLT
+3196 SGTLT
-3201 IDRTHLNPSLTGGN
+3201 IDRTHLNPSLTGTN
-3215 AVRNTPT
+3215 AVANEPT
-3222 SLEINKANDVRQPL
+3222 SLEINKANDVGQPL
-3236 AGAEFQIAAVNGSE
+3236 AGAEFQITAQDDSAFAHPSE
-3250 FADPDA
+3250 

-3268 VTLTTDSTGHIELIG
+3268 VTLATDSTGHIELVG
-3283 QLVVGGT
+3283 QLMVGGT
-3290 YTIYESK
+3290 YTIYESG

-3319 AVQGDKPDRYAW
+3319 AVQGDMPDRYAW
-3331 ADLDENGHADNAY
+3331 ADLDEDGHADNAY

-3358 KVDDEGDALEGAEFT
+3358 KVDDDGDALEGAEFT

-3378 MDNNTSHTY
+3378 MDKNTSHTY

-3397 DVGLM
+3397 DAGLM
-3402 GGVRYELRE
+3402 GGVRYELHE
-3411 FKPADGYAQLEE
+3411 TKPADGYAQLED

-3433 EIVVTDAQQNQL
+3433 EIVVTDAQQNPL
-3445 DEEDYP
+3445 DEEEYP
-3451 KGYAVNDNRISL
+3451 EGYAVNSNHISL
-3463 TVENEPVKLQITKR
+3463 TVTDEPVKLQITKR

-3482 NGEPGKTL
+3482 DGEPGETL
-3490 PWAEFSI
+3490 PWAQFSI
-3497 TPVDDSKFA
+3497 TPVDGSKFA
-3506 AGADPTAP
+3506 AGANPTET
-3514 QTMRTGEDGTLSMPA
+3514 QIMRTGEDGWLSMTA
-3529 WLIVGN
+3529 WLIVGD
-3535 EYDITETKAPEGYE
+3535 EYDITEVKAPEGYE
-3549 RVAGTMRIRVEEDGS
+3549 RVTGTMRIRVEEDGS

-3621 EFEVTGVFAG
+3621 EFEVAGVFAG
-3631 SNETDTRTFTTG
+3631 SNEVETRTFTTG
-3643 EGGSVEIEAELKSDE
+3643 EGGRVEIEAELKSGE
-3658 TYTLREVVAPAGYEL
+3658 TYALREVVAPAGYEL
-3673 LEGELEVQVNEDGTL
+3673 LEGELTVQVAEDGTL
-3688 EIVGDAP
+3688 EVVGDAP

-3701 DGDVTIFAVDEPL
+3701 DGGVTIFAVDEPL

-3753 TSNENGLVFEDLQL
+3753 TSDEAGVVFADLQVS
-3767 AGSAEGTAYVITE
+3767 GSAEGTAYVITE
-3780 LTAPAG
+3780 LAAPAG

-3795 LVFEDGTVEL
+3795 VVFEDGTVEL

-3882 TDGYTTKAVAV
+3882 TDGYTTKAIAV

-3942 TSGSAN
+3942 TSGSAD
-3948 EAGYAIA
+3948 EAGYAVA

-3967 TPPVPGD
+3967 TPPVPGE

>member
-82 DNGSGGGSA
+82 DNGSGGSA
-91 QNDQSGE
+91 QNGQSGE

-204 GALKLSS
+204 GALELSS
-211 TGLAI
+211 TGLTI

-229 DAEDATGEQADA
+229 DAEDATGGQADA

-248 ATIDDAEGTSANA
+248 ATTDDAEGTEGASAST
-261 PEDEQPATE
+261 PEDEQSAAE

-310 DSFEVALPSGIALAN
+310 DSFEVTLPSGIALAN
-325 PADVIDVFQVAA
+325 SADVIDVFQIAA

-346 AEAIYEDGVLTVT
+346 AEAAYKDGVLTVT
-359 FVAPVDTATGEARE
+359 FIAPVDTATGEARE

-398 IDWLLQQDATGAV
+398 IEWLLQQDATGAV

-432 LSNNEAIAE
+432 LSNNEVIAE

-453 MNALTLPGM
+453 MSALTLPGM

-495 SRPVMADYAKH
+495 NRPDMADYAKK
-506 VIPQFSLDDG
+506 VIPQFSLDG
-516 DTWIDL
+516 GASWISL
-522 VDASGNLTEE
+522 VDANGNLTEK
-532 ARQKLHIGEGQK
+532 ARQELHIGEGQT

-555 QSIGTWNASVQG
+555 QSIGTWNVSVQG
-567 MPTKFNTTVT
+567 MPTQFNTTVT

-591 HGNPQFVK
+591 HGNPLFVK
-599 DEKASSS
+599 DEEASSS

-621 NYTYGENDGGSTGL
+621 NYTYGENDEGATGG
-635 EGSQAGADTPQRYL
+635 QRYL
-649 MLTQDYTFTIQG
+649 MSTQDYTFTIQG

-702 VRSVTLEEMIEAQ
+702 VRSGTLEEMIEAQ
-715 LGEGQ
+715 LREGQ

-758 TDTTSDKD
+758 TDTTSGKD

-795 RPMGTTSYDATKVW
+795 RPVGTTSYDATKVW
-809 LDGDN
+809 LDG
-814 KENRPEVTFTLWR
+814 ENSDERPAASFTLWR
-827 YSKNG
+827 YSTNG
-832 KPATASQ
+832 SPATASQ
-839 VQLDQND
+839 VQMNAIDGSG
-846 TTQNPSSSV
+846 TAAESV
-855 NAVSYVQITIP
+855 EYVTIEIP
-866 ADSEDTID
+866 AGSQDDTID

-879 AEQYGEQGGTLLESL
+879 AEQYGEQSSDILSSL

-912 NLAGYETVYGT
+912 GLSSNYEVVFGS
-923 VNANDSVTDTQPNYE
+923 VDSQGNETDTQPNYT
-938 DENGTTQK
+938 DADGVQQK
-946 LDQPDRKNDPFIYND
+946 LPQPDRANDPFIYNN
-961 GTITNRLTGTVTVEA
+961 GTITNRLTGTVTVDA

-986 DSIDTVTVTFTAQS
+986 DSLDTVTVTFTAQS
-1000 RLASSTSDADWK
+1000 RLASSTSDADWQ
-1012 DTDTTIEVDGWKAE
+1012 DTDTTIKVDGWKAE
-1026 TLSQTFSGAFDQY
+1026 TLSQTFSGTFDQY
-1039 DSQGRKL
+1039 DSQGREL
-1046 AYRWIETGIS
+1046 EYRWIETGVS
-1056 IDGEPVEFE
+1056 IDGEPVEFK
-1065 RDGEG
+1065 RDGAG

-1080 MEGEQEDLAFTSTLD
+1080 MEGEPEDLAFTSTF
-1095 EETNTITNTFD
+1095 EEATDPDGTDTITNTFD

-1111 RVDKFWEQ
+1111 RVDKFWGQ
-1119 PDGTMAQIKPQ
+1119 PDGTLAQIKPQ
-1130 GDAYDVDFGLDT
+1130 GADAYGKDPADLDT

-1154 KLIGTFEMD
+1154 VLIGTFEMD
-1163 GTVDPSATDI
+1163 GTVDASATDI
-1173 KNLPG
+1173 KNLPD

-1212 PKDGWHV
+1212 PKAGWYV
-1219 DRVYDAE
+1219 DRIYDAE
-1226 THTTTINNTI
+1226 THTTTISNAV
-1236 GVGEGSEIR
+1236 GEGEGSEIR
-1245 VIKQWKDGDDSS
+1245 VIKQWNDGDDSS

-1273 AKQNID
+1273 AEQNID
-1279 PATDELYHYEPGD
+1279 PATDELYHYDPDD

-1310 DVPIG
+1310 NVPIG

-1349 EARDVYKGI
+1349 EAEDAYEGI

-1375 DAVRIATEDHVYR
+1375 DAVRIATPDHVYR
-1388 TTAGEDAAPTYLE
+1388 TTASEDAEPTYLE

-1429 HDRPQAELVVS
+1429 HDRPQAKLVVS
-1440 CLENDGAFGV
+1440 CLENDEAFGV
-1450 DDRGGITVSA
+1450 DGRGGITVSA

-1474 DNQLSTGVDSIY
+1474 GNQLFTGGDSIY

-1493 IITVDTADDE
+1493 IITVDTADNA

-1524 YDVEERWTDQ
+1524 YDVEERGL
-1534 NDEYVYTKTVRDYK
+1534 NGSEYVTTKTVDDYN

-1556 NQTIEFTNT
+1556 NQAIEFTNT

-1574 NKLWQDQ
+1574 HKLWQDR
-1581 YVNESLRQR
+1581 YVNDNLRQR

-1605 AEGNTTYSDPVQ
+1605 EAGNLTYSEPEQ
-1617 VEGYVHYLW
+1617 VAGYVQYLW
-1626 TGTPD
+1626 SGTPD
-1631 TEDPQYEQSCS
+1631 TEDPQYQQSCS

-1649 DENGSEYI
+1649 DKNGSEYI

-1663 MAADGSA
+1663 MSADGSA
-1670 LDYADVKFSYEGMTA
+1670 LDYTDVQFSYEGMA
-1685 LHEEASEP
+1685 SLHEDDG
-1693 QAVKVPNAEQ
+1693 EQ
-1703 DSDDPTENGTGW
+1703 DAVRVPGADQESNDPTENGTGW

-1739 EDVPANVNQGATGTM
+1739 EDVPANVSQGATGTM
-1754 LTATDLPEITVYLQ
+1754 LVDTDLPEITVYLQ
-1768 QRVQGEDTW
+1768 QRVQGENEDW
-1777 PSLRFKVAED
+1777 SSLQFKVNDDGTWSFVD
-1787 GSWSFAD
+1787 GS
-1794 GAEAIAWTSDLEQVT
+1794 EAIAWTSDLEQVT

-1816 MAHTR
+1816 MAHTGE
-1821 ANTTESVAAAI
+1821 NTTESVAAAI
-1832 DEDGP
+1832 DEENPTLPAGK
-1837 VLSTGEDLLPRY
+1837 ELLPRY
-1849 TEDGKIYQYRAVEV
+1849 TEDGRIYEYRAIEV
-1863 VWGLVGQPGG
+1863 VWGLVDQPGG
-1873 PTAEEIERI
+1873 VTSKWIEET

-1889 SDDDSIGIYVI
+1889 SADDSMGVYVI

-1912 IYTSETG
+1912 VYTSETG
-1919 SLTVQKHYTGRDA
+1919 SLTVQKHYTGRES

-1947 VNADGDKSDA
+1947 VNADGKKSDA

-1964 LTNDMLKENGEQ
+1964 LTNDMLKNSAS
-1976 LDGLTVENAGKETT
+1976 LDGLTVTGADDAET

-2022 TTVAVGDVAANNVQ
+2022 TTVEVGNVVAENVTG
-2036 SEGEAVGGGVSSGA
+2036 EGETADGGVSSGG
-2050 LCPVGASGSVE
+2050 LCPESGTVE
-2061 GTVLGDNAEPDVTF
+2061 APEPGGDSGDGTSTSKVTGTVLAKDKVAEDGTITPGDTTPDVTF

-2106 EFMKG
+2106 EFVAG

-2116 IDNSGAVD
+2116 IGNGETVD
-2124 LADQLQST
+2124 LGEGGLGLLQSD
-2132 DPDDPYYFR
+2132 DPDAPYFFT
-2141 VTENADTNT
+2141 VSENEGTNT
-2150 YTITLSGV
+2150 YTITLSNV

-2172 TETLTDMVLGDTG
+2172 TETLTNMVLGETD
-2185 RNASGYYTTDNTQ
+2185 RNAGGYYTTDNAQ
-2198 DPMTATSTV
+2198 DPTTATSTV
-2207 NAQSPGSGFR
+2207 NAQSPGSVFR
-2217 FTNTLEGQATVEKQ
+2217 FTNTLEGQATVEKK
-2231 WNDGDDPYGLRPTTV
+2231 WNDGEDPYGLRPTTV

-2260 TSTWQDPE
+2260 ASAWQDPE
-2268 QILNDLGYWEAFVDQ
+2268 QILRYLGHWDE
-2283 FESEAA
+2283 FESQFKTEADA
-2289 AKAFLEK
+2289 QAFFEK

-2319 TGHTGEFFS
+2319 TGHDGELFS

-2333 VEVAIGDQKIE
+2333 VEVAIGNQEIE

-2355 TKADGTAYHPYQPAQ
+2355 TNSKADDGEYHPYQPKQ
-2370 DSWTNTANSSATTI
+2370 DSWTSTANSSATTI
-2384 SNTLETTKISA
+2384 SNTLETTQISA
-2395 TKTWAGDDA
+2395 TKTWEGDNA
-2404 NAWGTR
+2404 NAWDTR
-2410 GGNEWT
+2410 GGDEWT
-2416 VHYLLQRKLVTE
+2416 VHYLLQRRLE
-2428 GDAAWQWLMEYGAEK
+2428 GSGDEGSGDEGWQWLMEYGADQ
-2443 AESPLDDGIVSTTIS
+2443 AELDEPFAEGIVSQTIS
-2458 GTGDFATTTWENLP
+2458 GEGDSAVANWKNLP
-2472 DCDEDGTSYEYR
+2472 DCDEDGTPYEYR

-2502 VVEATEPTTGV
+2502 VVEATEPTTRV

-2574 ILDNRKFGPTENVT
+2574 ILGNGKFGPTENVT
-2588 SYASKPDWSGG
+2588 SYAGQPDWSGS
-2599 GDTWTFTYENLPAA
+2599 GDTWTFAYTGLPAA

-2625 EKEAGAPGYYPL
+2625 EKTADAPGYYPL
-2637 YGSDEDASSS
+2637 YGTDKAASSS
-2647 GAQGTTVTTTAT
+2647 GAGGTEVKTEAEAGVTGK
-2659 ATQDGAQTN
+2659 QEN
-2668 ELITN
+2668 EPITN
-2673 MATRFTLDKVS
+2673 VATRFTLDKLS
-2684 DFTLE
+2684 DFTPE
-2689 GENDPE
+2689 GEDARE
-2695 NLEDIELTIY
+2695 DLRDIELTVY
-2705 GADDKVYAVWTDEG
+2705 GADGDVYAVWTDTDG
-2719 GTASSVVWPEGIAEN
+2719 VASSTVWPKGQQN
-2734 EVNAAKESADA
+2734 
-2745 LKQSGGYEMTGKNAG
+2745 GGETEMTGENAG
-2760 YIVGLP
+2760 FIVGLP
-2766 AGTYTVEETSAV
+2766 AGTYTVKETGEV
-2778 PEGYAKAPTVTIKI
+2778 PEGYAKAPDVTITI
-2792 ANNGTISATQSGSS
+2792 AKNGSVEATQSGNDS
-2806 QVLEVEGTN
+2806 VLEVEGTN

-2831 HLRLTKHVSDNG
+2831 HLRLTKHVSDDG
-2843 TYGGTNDAALAG
+2843 AYGGTNDAALAG

-2861 RVDMDDD
+2861 RVDMDGD
-2868 GEAELI
+2868 GKDELI

-2881 SQGVVDTRNFP
+2881 NQGVVDTSNFT
-2892 NVSIETESTAGEDL
+2892 NVSVETESTAGEDL

-2911 YEKLSD
+2911 YVKLSD
-2917 GLPAGEYYFVETA
+2917 GLPAGKYYFVETA

-2935 VMPDEANAK
+2935 VMPDETNAK
-2944 SDTLEITQDTHF
+2944 SATLEITQDTHF

-2963 ETTMGNERF
+2963 DTTMGNERF
-2972 NANVVLRKFDT
+2972 NANVVLHKFDT
-2983 LTNEPIQGAKFQVDY
+2983 LTNDPIQGAKFQVEY
-2998 APSDGS
+2998 TPSDGS
-3004 TGWVDREFTTDANG
+3004 TG
-3018 QLKLENI
+3018 
-3025 KKGTYVITE
+3025 
-3034 VSNTGYVSNG
+3034 
-3044 FRATFKLTDANDDE
+3044 
-3058 TYDIKNIADGADIS
+3058 
-3072 FTVTSGADDFVDG
+3072 
-3085 QGIPNVPRRGTVTIA
+3085 
-3100 KTGKDGVALNGATF
+3100 
-3114 ELQRLA
+3114 
-3120 DDGTTWE
+3120 
-3127 TIIEGLETGKEYKA
+3127 
-3141 NDAND
+3141 
-3146 GIEGSGS
+3146 
-3153 TGTTGRLQVTNLLW
+3153 
-3167 GTYRFVETEPADGYF
+3167 
-3182 NYTDSATADDHRVT
+3182 
-3196 SGNLT
+3196 
-3201 IDRTHLNPSLTGGN
+3201 
-3215 AVRNTPT
+3215 
-3222 SLEINKANDVRQPL
+3222 
-3236 AGAEFQIAAVNGSE
+3236 
-3250 FADPDA
+3250 
-3256 FAAGTYDEATKT
+3256 
-3268 VTLTTDSTGHIELIG
+3268 
-3283 QLVVGGT
+3283 
-3290 YTIYESK
+3290 
-3297 APSGY
+3297 
-3302 DPADGVLTVTV
+3302 
-3313 QEDGSL
+3313 
-3319 AVQGDKPDRYAW
+3319 
-3331 ADLDENGHADNAY
+3331 
-3344 SFMVTNIHE
+3344 
-3353 EIDIL
+3353 
-3358 KVDDEGDALEGAEFT
+3358 
-3373 LTGLC
+3373 
-3378 MDNNTSHTY
+3378 
-3387 TTDEDGYIHV
+3387 
-3397 DVGLM
+3397 
-3402 GGVRYELRE
+3402 
-3411 FKPADGYAQLEE
+3411 
-3423 SLYFMMDERG
+3423 
-3433 EIVVTDAQQNQL
+3433 
-3445 DEEDYP
+3445 
-3451 KGYAVNDNRISL
+3451 
-3463 TVENEPVKLQITKR
+3463 
-3477 APAGE
+3477 
-3482 NGEPGKTL
+3482 
-3490 PWAEFSI
+3490 
-3497 TPVDDSKFA
+3497 
-3506 AGADPTAP
+3506 
-3514 QTMRTGEDGTLSMPA
+3514 
-3529 WLIVGN
+3529 
-3535 EYDITETKAPEGYE
+3535 
-3549 RVAGTMRIRVEEDGS
+3549 
-3564 ISVVGSVNEDGSI
+3564 
-3577 TPAPPTGYTKVDDN
+3577 
-3591 TFEVS
+3591 
-3596 VVNEPIEINI
+3596 
-3606 EKVGSNDTATGLEGA
+3606 
-3621 EFEVTGVFAG
+3621 
-3631 SNETDTRTFTTG
+3631 
-3643 EGGSVEIEAELKSDE
+3643 
-3658 TYTLREVVAPAGYEL
+3658 
-3673 LEGELEVQVNEDGTL
+3673 
-3688 EIVGDAP
+3688 
-3695 AGYTLA
+3695 
-3701 DGDVTIFAVDEPL
+3701 
-3714 SISFV
+3714 
-3719 KTDEEGGALAGA
+3719 
-3731 TFSIAPAGDG
+3731 
-3741 ATFPDGSASKTF
+3741 
-3753 TSNENGLVFEDLQL
+3753 
-3767 AGSAEGTAYVITE
+3767 
-3780 LTAPAG
+3780 
-3786 YEVAPAFTI
+3786 
-3795 LVFEDGTVEL
+3795 
-3805 GDVPEAI
+3805 
-3812 AGAVSVENAAVA
+3812 
-3824 AAGEDPDTS
+3824 
-3833 GDDADAPALATPAGV
+3833 
-3848 VVTLADTRVE
+3848 
-3858 AQIAKVSTDGGAL
+3858 
-3871 AGAEFA
+3871 
-3877 VTGLF
+3877 
-3882 TDGYTTKAVAV
+3882 
-3893 DASGRASL
+3893 
-3901 EGLIVGETYRIRET
+3901 
-3915 VAPEGFDLIEETWEF
+3915 
-3930 TVQADGTLAGEA
+3930 
-3942 TSGSAN
+3942 
-3948 EAGYAIA
+3948 
-3955 DDGVTLRAVDAP
+3955 
-3967 TPPVPGD
+3967 
-3974 MPGTG
+3974 
-3979 DTKLTYALVLG
+3979 
-3990 IVSLVCL
+3990 
-3997 AGGLRLSRRKR
+3997 

>member
-1 MKMNHA
+1 MV
-7 RIAKLLKRAYHSWG
+7 R
-21 ARAIAIVLIVV
+21 
-32 LSLQTVMSSGV
+32 
-43 PQVLAQEIGQV
+43 
-54 LAMSRAGDGSQTND
+54 
-68 DDGQDGSSAETLET
+68 
-82 DNGSGGGSA
+82 GGGSA
-91 QNDQSGE
+91 QNGQSGE

-211 TGLAI
+211 TGLTI

-241 TDDAEES
+241 TDDAEEA
-248 ATIDDAEGTSANA
+248 ATIDDAEGASASA
-261 PEDEQPATE
+261 SEDEQSAAE

-295 NADQV
+295 NTDQV

-310 DSFEVALPSGIALAN
+310 DSFEVALPAGIVLAN
-325 PADVIDVFQVAA
+325 PAATIDVFQAAA
-337 DGTPSTVKI
+337 DGTPTTVKI
-346 AEAIYEDGVLTVT
+346 AEATYEDGVLTVT
-359 FVAPVDTATGEARE
+359 FIAPVDTATGEARE
-373 LSTYNASID
+373 LSTYNGSID

-398 IDWLLQQDATGAV
+398 IEWLLQQDATGAV

-419 ARSAFEVVVELPE
+419 ACSAFEVVVELPE

-495 SRPVMADYAKH
+495 NRPAMADYAKH

-516 DTWIDL
+516 NTWIDL
-522 VDASGNLTEE
+522 VDENGNLTSE
-532 ARQKLHIGEGQK
+532 AALKLHIGDGQK

-555 QSIGTWNASVQG
+555 QSIGTWNVSVQG
-567 MPTKFNTTVT
+567 MPTEFVETVT
-577 VPDVDEEGNQKYDE
+577 TPQLDEDGNQMFDE
-591 HGNPQFVK
+591 HGNALFNPPERHVVPI
-599 DEKASSS
+599 S
-606 VDILWRLNDTNERPQ
+606 WRLNDTNTRPQ
-621 NYTYGENDGGSTGL
+621 KYTYGENDGGSTGL
-635 EGSQAGADTPQRYL
+635 EGSQEGAATPQRYL
-649 MLTQDYTFTIQG
+649 MLTQNYTFTIQG

-669 EIFGDNLGTD
+669 EVFGSTLNE
-679 AYAEYFRF
+679 YADYFRF
-687 SALIDNKQVVDGTGN
+687 SALIDNKQVVDGDGN
-702 VRSVTLEEMIEAQ
+702 DRYDTIAYMEALE
-715 LGEGQ
+715 LPEGQ

-727 EDGNTATIKA
+727 EGGNTATITA

-758 TDTTSDKD
+758 NTDVEGAD

-814 KENRPEVTFTLWR
+814 KENRPAVTFTLWR
-827 YSKNG
+827 YSTNG
-832 KPATASQ
+832 SPAKASQ
-839 VQLDQND
+839 VQLEQND

-855 NAVSYVQITIP
+855 NAVSYVQITLP
-866 ADSEDTID
+866 EGSEGSVD
-874 LGKLL
+874 LGELL
-879 AEQYGEQGGTLLESL
+879 AAQYGEQGETFLESL

-923 VNANDSVTDTQPNYE
+923 VRADDSVDDTQPNYQ
-938 DENGTTQK
+938 DENDVTQN
-946 LDQPDRKNDPFIYND
+946 LAQPDRKTDPFIYNG
-961 GTITNRLTGTVTVEA
+961 GTITNRLTGTVEVKA

-986 DSIDTVTVTFTAQS
+986 DSLNKVVVEFTAQS
-1000 RLASSTSDADWK
+1000 RLAGSDDPWV
-1012 DTDTTIEVDGWKAE
+1012 DTDVTIEVKDWKAE
-1026 TLSQTFSGAFDQY
+1026 ALTQTFSDTFPQY
-1039 DSQGRKL
+1039 NAQGEKL
-1046 AYRWIETGIS
+1046 EYRW
-1056 IDGEPVEFE
+1056 VESNVTLGDQKTNFT
-1065 RDGEG
+1065 RDDKG
-1070 GGSFTLTLEN
+1070 GGTFTLTLEN
-1080 MEGEQEDLAFTSTLD
+1080 MEDEQEELVFTSTF
-1095 EETNTITNTFD
+1095 EEATDPDGTDTITNTFD

-1111 RVDKFWEQ
+1111 RVDKYWQ
-1119 PDGTMAQIKPQ
+1119 QADGTLAQIKPQ
-1130 GDAYDVDFGLDT
+1130 DADAYGKDPDELNT
-1142 DGIATVQ
+1142 DGIARVQ

-1154 KLIGTFEMD
+1154 VLVDTFELD
-1163 GTVDPSATDI
+1163 GTVDKDPIPIDED
-1173 KNLPG
+1173 KYPG

-1188 LDFEDLPKYNPENGV
+1188 LEFEGLPKYDENGV

-1212 PKDGWHV
+1212 DKSGWYQ
-1219 DRVYDAE
+1219 DRTYDPE
-1226 THTTTINNTI
+1226 THTTRIDNLI
-1236 GVGEGSEIR
+1236 GEGEAQDIR
-1245 VIKQWKDGDDSS
+1245 IIKQWSDGDDSS

-1267 AVKSMT
+1267 AVRHIYSHT
-1273 AKQNID
+1273 
-1279 PATDELYHYEPGD
+1279 TDENGDPKVEYEPGD
-1292 IVVEDI
+1292 PVAKNVVLSAD
-1298 VLTAGESWYAEV
+1298 ESWYTEV
-1310 DVPIG
+1310 TVGIG
-1315 NVDYTYF
+1315 ARTSEDGPGCSYRDF
-1322 KVVERGMGVVEQE
+1322 KIVERGMGLAYDD
-1335 DGSIEPQYPAVTYE
+1335 DGNLTGPQYPAVTLDQAEGAYQ
-1349 EARDVYKGI
+1349 DIPGNHDWI
-1358 TDDLAWINT
+1358 NLAWQYNT
-1367 AWEYMSTK
+1367 TMGTE
-1375 DAVRIATEDHVYR
+1375 RIATPDHVYR
-1388 TTAGEDAAPTYLE
+1388 VTATLNADPQYID
-1401 DMQAVTASNRRLG
+1401 DMSAVTTTNRRVG

-1420 EKTWNDQGE
+1420 KKTWNDQGE
-1429 HDRPQAELVVS
+1429 HKRPSAELVVS
-1440 CLENDGAFGV
+1440 CLENDQAFSV
-1450 DDRGGITVSA
+1450 DENDGITVTA
-1460 GGANANTLPVVDNE
+1460 GGENANILPVLDGN
-1474 DNQLSTGVDSIY
+1474 DNQLKVGEGSIY
-1486 RVEDGKL
+1486 RVDDGKL
-1493 IITVDTADDE
+1493 IITVNTDNEE
-1503 YSSTYYIHGLPKYDG
+1503 YESTYQIFGLPKYDG

-1524 YDVEERWTDQ
+1524 YDVEEKWE
-1534 NDEYVYTKTVRDYK
+1534 NDDSGEYTTTKTVGSYN
-1548 VGTRHFHD
+1548 VGERHFHD
-1556 NQTIEFTNT
+1556 NQTISFTNT
-1565 RQGTRTVTF
+1565 RQGTRSVTF

-1605 AEGNTTYSDPVQ
+1605 AEGNTTYSQPEQ

-1626 TGTPD
+1626 SGTPD
-1631 TEDPQYEQSCS
+1631 AEDPQYQQVCS
-1642 IANLPAY
+1642 INGLPAY
-1649 DENGSEYI
+1649 DGNGRQYI

-1663 MAADGSA
+1663 MAADGAS
-1670 LDYADVKFSYEGMTA
+1670 LDYTDVKFSYDGITS
-1685 LHEEASEP
+1685 LQGNDGEEN
-1693 QAVKVPNAEQ
+1693 AVKVPGAPQE
-1703 DSDDPTENGTGW
+1703 SDDPTENGTGW
-1715 AIHENGTFVNS
+1715 AIHEGCTFVNG

-1754 LTATDLPEITVYLQ
+1754 LTDTDLPEITVYLQ
-1768 QRVQGEDTW
+1768 QRVQGDDSW
-1777 PSLRFKVAED
+1777 PSLKFEVADD
-1787 GSWSFAD
+1787 GSWSFVE

-1816 MAHTR
+1816 MAHTGE
-1821 ANTTESVAAAI
+1821 NTIKSVDDATA
-1832 DEDGP
+1832 ENP
-1837 VLSTGEDLLPRY
+1837 TLPENEELLPRY
-1849 TEDGKIYQYRAVEV
+1849 TEDGKLYEYRAIEV
-1863 VWGLVGQPGG
+1863 VWGLVDQPGG
-1873 PTAEEIERI
+1873 VMSEWIEDT

-1889 SDDDSIGIYVI
+1889 SDDDSMGVYVI

-1912 IYTSETG
+1912 VYTSETG

-1947 VNADGDKSDA
+1947 VNADGVKSTA

-1976 LDGLTVENAGKETT
+1976 LDGLEVENAGKETT
-1990 TAQYTFSGLDI
+1990 TAKYTFSGLEI

-2012 VVEHNINGYK
+2012 VVEHNINGYT
-2022 TTVAVGDVAANNVQ
+2022 TTVGVGDLTADEVTGA
-2036 SEGEAVGGGVSSGA
+2036 GETVDGGVSSGG
-2050 LCPVGASGSVE
+2050 LCPES
-2061 GTVLGDNAEPDVTF
+2061 GTVEAPEPGGDSGDGTSPSKVTNTVLATDEVAEDGTITPTDTTPDVTF
-2075 KNEYTPE
+2075 KNAYE
-2082 PVDLTGTKT
+2082 PGDADLKGTKT
-2091 WVDFN
+2091 WSDFN
-2096 NIFNI
+2096 NIFGI
-2101 RPTAE
+2101 RPKVDEFTA
-2106 EFMKG
+2106 G

-2116 IDNSGAVD
+2116 IGNGKTED
-2124 LADQLQST
+2124 LGEDGLNLLQSEN
-2132 DPDDPYYFR
+2132 PEKPYYFN
-2141 VTENADTNT
+2141 VVQDPSNANN
-2150 YTITLSGV
+2150 YLITLSNV
-2158 DKWSPD
+2158 EKWAPD
-2164 GTAYRYRI
+2164 GSSYSYRI
-2172 TETLTDMVLGDTG
+2172 TESLTDMVLGETG
-2185 RNASGYYTTDNTQ
+2185 KNADGYYTAANE
-2198 DPMTATSTV
+2198 TSKV
-2207 NAQSPGSGFR
+2207 SAANPGSGFR
-2217 FTNTLEGQATVEKQ
+2217 FTNTLEGQATVEKK
-2231 WNDGDDPYGLRPTTV
+2231 WNDGEDPYGLRPTTV

-2260 TSTWQDPE
+2260 TSAWQDPE
-2268 QILNDLGYWEAFVDQ
+2268 DILNHLGYWDAFVGQ
-2283 FESEAA
+2283 FESEEA

-2319 TGHTGEFFS
+2319 EGHTGEFFS

-2333 VEVAIGDQKIE
+2333 VEVAIGDQKID

-2355 TKADGTAYHPYQPAQ
+2355 TKADGSEYHPYQPAQ
-2370 DSWTNTANSSATTI
+2370 DSWTNTTNGSATTI

-2395 TKTWAGDDA
+2395 TKTWEGDDA
-2404 NAWGTR
+2404 NAWDTR
-2410 GGNEWT
+2410 GGDEWT
-2416 VHYLLQRKLVTE
+2416 VHYLLQRRLE
-2428 GDAAWQWLMEYGAEK
+2428 GTGDEGWQWLMEYGAK
-2443 AESPLDDGIVSTTIS
+2443 QAELDEPFAEGIVSATIS
-2458 GTGDFATTTWENLP
+2458 GTGDSAVANWENLP
-2472 DCDEDGTSYEYR
+2472 DCDENGTSYEYR

-2502 VVEATEPTTGV
+2502 VVKATEPTTDV

-2525 GDAGDAQTFTNT
+2525 GDAGDTQTFTNT

-2542 LTGTKR
+2542 LTGTKL
-2548 WDDHGTTLAD
+2548 WDDHNTTLAD

-2574 ILDNRKFGPTENVT
+2574 ILGNGKFGATENVT
-2588 SYASKPDWSGG
+2588 SYAGQPDWNGS
-2599 GDTWTFTYENLPAA
+2599 GDTWTFTYTGLPAA
-2613 NEDNVDY
+2613 NENNVDY

-2625 EKEAGAPGYYPL
+2625 EKTADAPGYYPL
-2637 YGSDEDASSS
+2637 YGTDEATSSS
-2647 GAQGTTVTTTAT
+2647 GAGGTTVKTEAAAGVTGK
-2659 ATQDGAQTN
+2659 QEN

-2673 MATRFTLDKVS
+2673 VATRFTLDKVS
-2684 DFTLE
+2684 DFTPE
-2689 GENDPE
+2689 GADARED
-2695 NLEDIELTIY
+2695 LRDIELTVY
-2705 GADDKVYAVWTDEG
+2705 GANGDVYAVWTDTNG
-2719 GTASSVVWPEGIAEN
+2719 VASSTVWPGGKKNGN
-2734 EVNAAKESADA
+2734 ETM
-2745 LKQSGGYEMTGKNAG
+2745 MTGENAG
-2760 YIVGLP
+2760 FIVGLP
-2766 AGTYTVEETSAV
+2766 AGTYTVEETGEV
-2778 PEGYAKAPTVTIKI
+2778 PEGYAKAPDVKITI
-2792 ANNGTISATQSGSS
+2792 ASNGKVSASQSGND
-2806 QVLEVEGTN
+2806 QVLEVEDAN

-2861 RVDMDDD
+2861 RVDMDND
-2868 GEAELI
+2868 GKDELI
-2874 ASGLTSN
+2874 ASGLRSN
-2881 SQGVVDTRNFP
+2881 SQGIVDTRNFTT
-2892 NVSIETESTAGEDL
+2892 VSIETESTAGEDL

-2944 SDTLEITQDTHF
+2944 SATLTITQDTHF

-2963 ETTMGNERF
+2963 ATTMGNERF
-2972 NANVVLRKFDT
+2972 NANVVLHKFDT

-2998 APSDGS
+2998 TPSDGS

-3018 QLKLENI
+3018 RLKLENL

-3085 QGIPNVPRRGTVTIA
+3085 QGIPNVPQRGSVTIA
-3100 KTGKDGVALNGATF
+3100 KTGKGGGALNGATF
-3114 ELQRLA
+3114 ELQRLR
-3120 DDGTTWE
+3120 DDGKTWE
-3127 TIIEGLETGKEYKA
+3127 TVVSGLVTGNTYKL
-3141 NDAND
+3141 NDRNAALD
-3146 GIEGSGS
+3146 GA
-3153 TGTTGRLQVTNLLW
+3153 GTAGVDGQIKVENVLW

-3201 IDRTHLNPSLTGGN
+3201 IDRTHLNPSLAGGN

-3222 SLEINKANDVRQPL
+3222 SLEINKANDVGEAL
-3236 AGAEFQIAAVNGSE
+3236 AGAEFQITAQGDSAFARPSE
-3250 FADPDA
+3250 

-3268 VTLTTDSTGHIELIG
+3268 VTLTTDSTGHIELVG
-3283 QLVVGGT
+3283 QLMVGGT

-3319 AVQGDKPDRYAW
+3319 APQGDMPDRYAW
-3331 ADLDENGHADNAY
+3331 ADLDEDGHADNAY

-3358 KVDDEGDALEGAEFT
+3358 KVGDDGDALEGAVFT

-3378 MDNNTSHTY
+3378 MDKNTSHTY

-3397 DVGLM
+3397 DAGLM

-3433 EIVVTDAQQNQL
+3433 EIVVTDAQQNPL
-3445 DEEDYP
+3445 DEEAYP
-3451 KGYAVNDNRISL
+3451 KGYAVNSDRISL
-3463 TVENEPVKLQITKR
+3463 TVTDEPVKLQITKR

-3482 NGEPGKTL
+3482 NGEPGETL

-3514 QTMRTGEDGTLSMPA
+3514 KTMRTGEDGTLSMTA

-3549 RVAGTMRIRVEEDGS
+3549 RVAGTMRIRVEKDGS
-3564 ISVVGSVNEDGSI
+3564 ISVVGSVSEGGSI
-3577 TPAPPTGYTKVDDN
+3577 TSAPPTGYTKVNNN

-3606 EKVGSNDTATGLEGA
+3606 EKVGSNDTATGLVGA
-3621 EFEVTGVFAG
+3621 EFKVTGVFAG
-3631 SNETDTRTFTTG
+3631 TGGQEDRTETRTYTTG
-3643 EGGSVEIEAELKSDE
+3643 EDGRIDIEAELISGE
-3658 TYTLREVVAPAGYEL
+3658 RYTIREVVAPAGYEL
-3673 LEGELEVQVNEDGTL
+3673 LEGELEVRVNEDGTL
-3688 EIVGDAP
+3688 EIVDDAP
-3695 AGYTLA
+3695 AGYMLA
-3701 DGDVTIFAVDEPL
+3701 DGYVTIFAVDEPL

-3805 GDVPEAI
+3805 ADVPEAI

-3858 AQIAKVSTDGGAL
+3858 AQIAKVSTSGGAL

-3893 DASGRASL
+3893 DANGRAPL

-3915 VAPEGFDLIEETWEF
+3915 VAPEGFGLIEGTWEF

-3942 TSGSAN
+3942 TSGSAA
-3948 EAGYAIA
+3948 EVGYAIA

>member
-1 MKMNHA
+1 M
-7 RIAKLLKRAYHSWG
+7 
-21 ARAIAIVLIVV
+21 
-32 LSLQTVMSSGV
+32 TV
-43 PQVLAQEIGQV
+43 
-54 LAMSRAGDGSQTND
+54 D
-68 DDGQDGSSAETLET
+68 
-82 DNGSGGGSA
+82 
-91 QNDQSGE
+91 
-98 QDTEGDVDTEAVASA
+98 
-113 SDDAADSEDPA
+113 
-124 VTGDSASGDDST
+124 
-136 STATD
+136 
-141 DESDP
+141 
-146 ANAPQSSDP
+146 
-155 SEDGDQT
+155 
-162 PSDATDEAA
+162 
-171 ETEDAADTD
+171 
-180 ATDPDTEDV
+180 
-189 TPAERTELFNWTGDL
+189 
-204 GALKLSS
+204 
-211 TGLAI
+211 
-216 ALPETDEPENTAS
+216 
-229 DAEDATGEQADA
+229 
-241 TDDAEES
+241 
-248 ATIDDAEGTSANA
+248 
-261 PEDEQPATE
+261 
-270 EPKTETFV
+270 
-278 PETYPA
+278 
-284 KLNLTFFLDPA
+284 
-295 NADQV
+295 
-300 DTAPESIVPG
+300 
-310 DSFEVALPSGIALAN
+310 
-325 PADVIDVFQVAA
+325 
-337 DGTPSTVKI
+337 
-346 AEAIYEDGVLTVT
+346 
-359 FVAPVDTATGEARE
+359 
-373 LSTYNASID
+373 
-382 LDVLLST
+382 
-389 SLAGETATQ
+389 
-398 IDWLLQQDATGAV
+398 
-411 QTAMLQIP
+411 
-419 ARSAFEVVVELPE
+419 
-432 LSNNEAIAE
+432 
-441 QEIASTDAAMNV
+441 
-453 MNALTLPGM
+453 
-462 MNAANV
+462 
-468 EGSTTYSYESLTG
+468 
-481 SAQMAITWCDNNSS
+481 
-495 SRPVMADYAKH
+495 
-506 VIPQFSLDDG
+506 
-516 DTWIDL
+516 
-522 VDASGNLTEE
+522 
-532 ARQKLHIGEGQK
+532 
-544 PNWVKQASAAA
+544 
-555 QSIGTWNASVQG
+555 
-567 MPTKFNTTVT
+567 
-577 VPDVDEEGNQKYDE
+577 
-591 HGNPQFVK
+591 
-599 DEKASSS
+599 
-606 VDILWRLNDTNERPQ
+606 
-621 NYTYGENDGGSTGL
+621 
-635 EGSQAGADTPQRYL
+635 
-649 MLTQDYTFTIQG
+649 
-661 KLGDKTLK
+661 
-669 EIFGDNLGTD
+669 
-679 AYAEYFRF
+679 
-687 SALIDNKQVVDGTGN
+687 
-702 VRSVTLEEMIEAQ
+702 
-715 LGEGQ
+715 
-720 AFDITFS
+720 
-727 EDGNTATIKA
+727 
-737 TLPQY
+737 
-742 DLNGA
+742 
-747 PIVYYAYFEDP
+747 
-758 TDTTSDKD
+758 
-766 YYQPA
+766 
-771 YNNSASP
+771 
-778 SHGSSVDKLY
+778 
-788 DGGTMTI
+788 
-795 RPMGTTSYDATKVW
+795 
-809 LDGDN
+809 
-814 KENRPEVTFTLWR
+814 
-827 YSKNG
+827 
-832 KPATASQ
+832 
-839 VQLDQND
+839 
-846 TTQNPSSSV
+846 
-855 NAVSYVQITIP
+855 
-866 ADSEDTID
+866 
-874 LGKLL
+874 
-879 AEQYGEQGGTLLESL
+879 
-894 PKYDPD
+894 
-900 GYPYIYALREDT
+900 
-912 NLAGYETVYGT
+912 
-923 VNANDSVTDTQPNYE
+923 
-938 DENGTTQK
+938 
-946 LDQPDRKNDPFIYND
+946 
-961 GTITNRLTGTVTVEA
+961 A

-986 DSIDTVTVTFTAQS
+986 DSLDTVTVTFTAQS
-1000 RLASSTSDADWK
+1000 RLVSSTNDADWQ

-1026 TLSQTFSGAFDQY
+1026 TLSQTFSGTFDQY
-1039 DSQGRKL
+1039 DSQGREL
-1046 AYRWIETGIS
+1046 EYRWIETGVS
-1056 IDGEPVEFE
+1056 IDGKAVEFK
-1065 RDGEG
+1065 RDGAG

-1080 MEGEQEDLAFTSTLD
+1080 MEGEPEELVFTSTLEEATDPD
-1095 EETNTITNTFD
+1095 ETDTITNTFD

-1111 RVDKFWEQ
+1111 RVDKYWEQ
-1119 PDGTMAQIKPQ
+1119 PDGTLAQIKPQ
-1130 GDAYDVDFGLDT
+1130 GADAYGKDPDELDT
-1142 DGIATVQ
+1142 DGIARVE

-1154 KLIGTFEMD
+1154 VLIGRFEMD
-1163 GTVDPSATDI
+1163 GTVDKDPIPIDED
-1173 KNLPG
+1173 KYPG

-1188 LDFEDLPKYNPENGV
+1188 LEFERLPKYDENGV

-1212 PKDGWHV
+1212 DKSGWYQ
-1219 DRVYDAE
+1219 DRTYDPE
-1226 THTTTINNTI
+1226 THTTRIDNLI
-1236 GVGEGSEIR
+1236 GEGEAQDIR
-1245 VIKQWKDGDDSS
+1245 IIKQWSDGDDSS

-1267 AVKSMT
+1267 AVNHIYSHT
-1273 AKQNID
+1273 
-1279 PATDELYHYEPGD
+1279 TDENGDPVVSYEPGD
-1292 IVVEDI
+1292 PVAENVVLSAD
-1298 VLTAGESWYAEV
+1298 ESWYTEV
-1310 DVPIG
+1310 TVGIG
-1315 NVDYTYF
+1315 ARTSGDGSGPGCSYRDF
-1322 KVVERGMGVVEQE
+1322 KIVERGMGLAYDDNGNVT
-1335 DGSIEPQYPAVTYE
+1335 GPLYPAVTYE
-1349 EARDVYKGI
+1349 QAEGAYQDIPGNHEWI
-1358 TDDLAWINT
+1358 NLAWQYNT
-1367 AWEYMSTK
+1367 TK
-1375 DAVRIATEDHVYR
+1375 GTERIATPDHVYR
-1388 TTAGEDAAPTYLE
+1388 VTATLNADPQYI
-1401 DMQAVTASNRRLG
+1401 DNMSAVTTTNRRVG

-1420 EKTWNDQGE
+1420 KKTWNDQGE
-1429 HDRPQAELVVS
+1429 HTRPSAELVVS
-1440 CLENDGAFGV
+1440 CVENDEAFSV
-1450 DDRGGITVSA
+1450 DENNGITVTA
-1460 GGANANTLPVVDNE
+1460 GGENANVLPVLDGN
-1474 DNQLSTGVDSIY
+1474 NQQLKEGEDSIY

-1493 IITVDTADDE
+1493 IITVNTDDAE
-1503 YSSTYYIHGLPKYDG
+1503 YESTYQVFGLPKYDG

-1524 YDVEERWTDQ
+1524 YDVEEKWE
-1534 NDEYVYTKTVRDYK
+1534 NDDSGEYTTTKTVDPYN
-1548 VGTRHFHD
+1548 VGERHFHD
-1556 NQTIEFTNT
+1556 NQTISFTNT
-1565 RQGTRTVTF
+1565 RQGTRPVTF

-1605 AEGNTTYSDPVQ
+1605 AEGNTTYSEPEQ

-1626 TGTPD
+1626 SGTPD
-1631 TEDPQYEQSCS
+1631 AADPQYQQVCS
-1642 IANLPAY
+1642 IDGLPAY
-1649 DENGSEYI
+1649 DENGSQYI

-1663 MAADGSA
+1663 MAADGAS
-1670 LDYADVKFSYEGMTA
+1670 LDYTDVQFSYEGMA
-1685 LHEEASEP
+1685 SLHEDDG
-1693 QAVKVPNAEQ
+1693 EQ
-1703 DSDDPTENGTGW
+1703 DAVRVPGADQESNDPTENGTGW

-1739 EDVPANVNQGATGTM
+1739 EDVPANVSQGATGTM
-1754 LTATDLPEITVYLQ
+1754 LVDTDLPEITVYLQ
-1768 QRVQGEDTW
+1768 QRVHGEDEDW
-1777 PSLRFKVAED
+1777 SSLQFKVNDDGTWSFVD
-1787 GSWSFAD
+1787 GS
-1794 GAEAIAWTSDLEQVT
+1794 EAIAWTSDLEQVT

-1816 MAHTR
+1816 MAHTGE
-1821 ANTTESVAAAI
+1821 NTTESVAAAI
-1832 DEDGP
+1832 DEENPTLPAGK
-1837 VLSTGEDLLPRY
+1837 ELLPRY
-1849 TEDGKIYQYRAVEV
+1849 TEDGKIYEYRAIEV
-1863 VWGLVGQPGG
+1863 VWGLVDQPGG
-1873 PTAEEIERI
+1873 VMSEWIEST
-1882 DFSKLRD
+1882 DFSELRD
-1889 SDDDSIGIYVI
+1889 SADDSMGVYVI

-1912 IYTSETG
+1912 VYTSETG

-1932 GDLYPETTFDVYRYY
+1932 DDLYPETTFDVYRYY
-1947 VNADGDKSDA
+1947 VNADGKKSDV

-1964 LTNDMLKENGEQ
+1964 LTNDMLKNGGQ
-1976 LDGLTVENAGKETT
+1976 LNGLTVTGAGDAET

-2172 TETLTDMVLGDTG
+2172 TEALTDMVLDDTG

-2944 SDTLEITQDTHF
+2944 SATLEITQDTHF

-2963 ETTMGNERF
+2963 STTMGNERF
-2972 NANVVLRKFDT
+2972 NANVVLHKFDT
-2983 LTNEPIQGAKFQVDY
+2983 LTTEPIQGAKFQVDY
-2998 APSDGS
+2998 TPSDGS

-3018 QLKLENI
+3018 QLKLENL

-3034 VSNTGYVSNG
+3034 VSNTGYVPNG
-3044 FRATFKLTDANDDE
+3044 FRATFTLTDANDDM
-3058 TYDIKNIADGADIS
+3058 TYDIMNITDGADIN
-3072 FTVTSGADDFVDG
+3072 FTVTSGADDFVDS
-3085 QGIPNVPRRGTVTIA
+3085 QGIPNVPQRGSVTIA
-3100 KTGKDGVALNGATF
+3100 KTGKGGGALNGATF
-3114 ELQRLA
+3114 ELQRLG
-3120 DDGTTWE
+3120 DDGKTWE
-3127 TIIEGLETGKEYKA
+3127 TVVSGLVTGNTYKL
-3141 NDAND
+3141 NDRNAALD
-3146 GIEGSGS
+3146 GA
-3153 TGTTGRLQVTNLLW
+3153 GTAGVDGQIKVENVLW
-3167 GTYRFVETEPADGYF
+3167 GTYRFVETDPADGYI
-3182 NYTDSATADDHRVT
+3182 NYTDDTDDHRVT
-3196 SGNLT
+3196 SGALT
-3201 IDRTHLNPSLTGGN
+3201 IDRTHLNPSLIGAN
-3215 AVRNTPT
+3215 AVPNKPT
-3222 SLEINKANDVRQPL
+3222 SLEINKANDVGQPL

-3331 ADLDENGHADNAY
+3331 ANLDENGHADNAY
-3344 SFMVTNIHE
+3344 SFMVTNIHK

-3358 KVDDEGDALEGAEFT
+3358 KVGDGGDALAGAEFT
-3373 LTGLC
+3373 LIGLC
-3378 MDNNTSHTY
+3378 MDKNTSHTY
-3387 TTDEDGYIHV
+3387 TTDEGGYIHV
-3397 DVGLM
+3397 DAGLM
-3402 GGVRYELRE
+3402 SGVRYELRE
-3411 FKPADGYAQLEE
+3411 KKPADGYAQLEE

-3433 EIVVTDAQQNQL
+3433 EIVVTDAQQNPL
-3445 DEEDYP
+3445 DEEAYP

-3482 NGEPGKTL
+3482 NGEPGETL

-3514 QTMRTGEDGTLSMPA
+3514 QTMRTGEDGTLSMTA

-3577 TPAPPTGYTKVDDN
+3577 TSAPPTGYTKVNNN

-3606 EKVGSNDTATGLEGA
+3606 TKVGSNDTATGLVGA

-3631 SNETDTRTFTTG
+3631 TGGQEDRTETRTFTTG
-3643 EGGSVEIEAELKSDE
+3643 EDGRIDIEAELISGE
-3658 TYTLREVVAPAGYEL
+3658 QYTIREIVAPAGYEL
-3673 LEGELEVQVNEDGTL
+3673 LEGELKVEVAENGTL
-3688 EIVGDAP
+3688 ALVGDAP
-3695 AGYTLA
+3695 AGYSLED
-3701 DGDVTIFAVDEPL
+3701 DGLTIFAEDEPL
-3714 SISFV
+3714 QISFV

-3731 TFSIAPAGDG
+3731 TFSIAPAAEG

-3780 LTAPAG
+3780 LAAPAG

-3795 LVFEDGTVEL
+3795 LVFKDGTVKL
-3805 GDVPEAI
+3805 ADVPEAI
-3812 AGAVSVENAAVA
+3812 AGAVSVENDAVT
-3824 AAGEDPDTS
+3824 AAGEGADAS
-3833 GDDADAPALATPAGV
+3833 GDDVDAPALATPAGV
-3848 VVTLADTRVE
+3848 VVTLADTRVD
-3858 AQIAKVSTDGGAL
+3858 AQIAKVSTSGGAL

-3893 DASGRASL
+3893 DASGRAPL

-3942 TSGSAN
+3942 TSGSAA
-3948 EAGYAIA
+3948 EVGYAIA

>member
-1 MKMNHA
+1 M
-7 RIAKLLKRAYHSWG
+7 
-21 ARAIAIVLIVV
+21 
-32 LSLQTVMSSGV
+32 
-43 PQVLAQEIGQV
+43 
-54 LAMSRAGDGSQTND
+54 
-68 DDGQDGSSAETLET
+68 
-82 DNGSGGGSA
+82 
-91 QNDQSGE
+91 
-98 QDTEGDVDTEAVASA
+98 
-113 SDDAADSEDPA
+113 
-124 VTGDSASGDDST
+124 
-136 STATD
+136 
-141 DESDP
+141 
-146 ANAPQSSDP
+146 
-155 SEDGDQT
+155 
-162 PSDATDEAA
+162 
-171 ETEDAADTD
+171 
-180 ATDPDTEDV
+180 
-189 TPAERTELFNWTGDL
+189 PAERTELFNWTGDL

-211 TGLAI
+211 TGLVI
-216 ALPETDEPENTAS
+216 ALPKTDEPENTAS
-229 DAEDATGEQADA
+229 EAEDAAGEQADA
-241 TDDAEES
+241 TGDAEES
-248 ATIDDAEGTSANA
+248 AAIDDAEGASASA
-261 PEDEQPATE
+261 SEDEQSAAE

-310 DSFEVALPSGIALAN
+310 DSFEVTLPSGIALAN
-325 PADVIDVFQVAA
+325 PADVIDVFQIAA
-337 DGTPSTVKI
+337 DGTLSTVKI
-346 AEAIYEDGVLTVT
+346 AEATYKDGVLTVT
-359 FVAPVDTATGEARE
+359 FIAPVDTATGEARE
-373 LSTYNASID
+373 LSTYSASID

-398 IDWLLQQDATGAV
+398 IDWLLQQSTTGAV
-411 QTAMLQIP
+411 QTATLQIP

-432 LSNNEAIAE
+432 LSDNETIAE
-441 QEIASTDAAMNV
+441 QEIASTDTVMNV

-468 EGSTTYSYESLTG
+468 EGSMTYSYENLTG

-495 SRPVMADYAKH
+495 NRPAMADYAKK
-506 VIPQFSLDDG
+506 VIPQFSLDG
-516 DTWIDL
+516 GASWISL
-522 VDASGNLTEE
+522 VDENGNLTDE
-532 ARQKLHIGEGQK
+532 ARLKLYIGDGEA

-555 QSIGTWNASVQG
+555 QSIGTWNVSVQG
-567 MPTKFNTTVT
+567 MPTQFNTTVT

-591 HGNPQFVK
+591 HGNPLFVK

-606 VDILWRLNDTNERPQ
+606 VDVLWRLNDTNERPQ
-621 NYTYGENDGGSTGL
+621 NYTYGENDEGATGG
-635 EGSQAGADTPQRYL
+635 QRYL

-669 EIFGDNLGTD
+669 EIFGSTLNAAD
-679 AYAEYFRF
+679 YAEYFRF
-687 SALIDNKQVVDGTGN
+687 SALIDNEQVVDDAGN
-702 VRSVTLEEMIEAQ
+702 MRSDTLEEMIEAQ

-758 TDTTSDKD
+758 TDTTSGKD

-795 RPMGTTSYDATKVW
+795 RPVGTTSYDATKVW
-809 LDGDN
+809 LDGGNID
-814 KENRPEVTFTLWR
+814 ERPAASFTLWR

-832 KPATASQ
+832 SPATASQ
-839 VQLDQND
+839 VQMNAIDGSG
-846 TTQNPSSSV
+846 TAAESV
-855 NAVSYVQITIP
+855 EYVTIEIP
-866 ADSEDTID
+866 AGSRYNTID

-879 AEQYGEQGGTLLESL
+879 AEQYGEQGANILSNL

-912 NLAGYETVYGT
+912 GLSSNYEVVFGS
-923 VNANDSVTDTQPNYE
+923 VDSQGNETDTQPNYTDGDGNKQE
-938 DENGTTQK
+938 
-946 LDQPDRKNDPFIYND
+946 LDQPDRANDPFIYND
-961 GTITNRLTGTVTVEA
+961 GIITNRLTGTVTVEA

-986 DSIDTVTVTFTAQS
+986 DSLDTVTVTFTAQS
-1000 RLASSTSDADWK
+1000 RLASSTSDADWQ

-1026 TLSQTFSGAFDQY
+1026 TLSQTFSGTFDQY
-1039 DSQGRKL
+1039 DSQGREL
-1046 AYRWIETGIS
+1046 EYRWIETGIS

-1065 RDGEG
+1065 RDGAG

-1080 MEGEQEDLAFTSTLD
+1080 MEGEPEDLAFTSTLD

-1119 PDGTMAQIKPQ
+1119 PDGTMAQIPPREAE
-1130 GDAYDVDFGLDT
+1130 AYGKDPADLDT

-1154 KLIGTFEMD
+1154 VLIGTFEMD
-1163 GTVDPSATDI
+1163 GTVDASATDI
-1173 KNLPG
+1173 KNLPD

-1212 PKDGWHV
+1212 QKDGWYA
-1219 DRVYDAE
+1219 DRIYDAE
-1226 THTTTINNTI
+1226 THTTTINNVI
-1236 GVGEGSEIR
+1236 GEGEGSEIR
-1245 VIKQWKDGDDSS
+1245 VIKQWNDGDDSS

-1273 AKQNID
+1273 AEQNID
-1279 PATDELYHYEPGD
+1279 PATGELYHYDPGD

-1349 EARDVYKGI
+1349 EAEDAYEGI

-1375 DAVRIATEDHVYR
+1375 DAVRIATPDHVYR
-1388 TTAGEDAAPTYLE
+1388 TTASEGAEPTYLE

-1440 CLENDGAFGV
+1440 CLENDEAFGV

-1474 DNQLSTGVDSIY
+1474 GNQLLTGGDSIY

-1493 IITVDTADDE
+1493 IITVDTTDDE

-1524 YDVEERWTDQ
+1524 YDVEERWTGQ
-1534 NDEYVYTKTVRDYK
+1534 NDEYVTTKTVSDYE

-1574 NKLWQDQ
+1574 NKEWQDR

-1605 AEGNTTYSDPVQ
+1605 EAGNLTYSEPEQ
-1617 VEGYVHYLW
+1617 VAGYVQYLW
-1626 TGTPD
+1626 SGTPD
-1631 TEDPQYEQSCS
+1631 TEDPQYQQSCS

-1649 DENGSEYI
+1649 DKNGSEYI

-1663 MAADGSA
+1663 MSADGSA
-1670 LDYADVKFSYEGMTA
+1670 LDYADVKFSYEGMTT
-1685 LHEEASEP
+1685 LHEEADEP
-1693 QAVKVPNAEQ
+1693 HAVKVPNAEQ
-1703 DSDDPTENGTGW
+1703 GSDDPTENGTGW
-1715 AIHENGTFVNS
+1715 AIHEDGTFVNS

-1739 EDVPANVNQGATGTM
+1739 EDVPANVSQGSTGTM
-1754 LTATDLPEITVYLQ
+1754 LVDTDLPEITVYLQ
-1768 QRVQGEDTW
+1768 QRVQGDDSW
-1777 PSLRFKVAED
+1777 PSLKFEVAD
-1787 GSWSFAD
+1787 GGSWSFAD
-1794 GAEAIAWTSDLEQVT
+1794 DTSAIAWTSDLKQVT

-1816 MAHTR
+1816 MAHTGE
-1821 ANTTESVAAAI
+1821 NNITSVDNATA
-1832 DEDGP
+1832 ENP
-1837 VLSTGEDLLPRY
+1837 TLPENQELLPRY
-1849 TEDGKIYQYRAVEV
+1849 TEDGKVYEYRAIEV
-1863 VWGLVGQPGG
+1863 VWGLVDQPGG
-1873 PTAEEIERI
+1873 VTSEWIENT

-1889 SDDDSIGIYVI
+1889 SDDDSIGVYVI

-1912 IYTSETG
+1912 VYTSETG
-1919 SLTVQKHYTGRDA
+1919 SLTVQKHYTGREA

-1947 VNADGDKSDA
+1947 VNAEGGKSDA

-1964 LTNDMLKENGEQ
+1964 LTNDMLKNGEK
-1976 LDGLTVENAGKETT
+1976 LDGLTVTGAGDAET

-2022 TTVAVGDVAANNVQ
+2022 ITVEVGNVAAEDVTG
-2036 SEGEAVGGGVSSGA
+2036 EGETADGGVSSGG
-2050 LCPVGASGSVE
+2050 LCPESGTVEASEPGGDSGDGTSTSKVT
-2061 GTVLGDNAEPDVTF
+2061 GTVLAKDKVAEDGTITPGDTTPDVTF
-2075 KNEYTPE
+2075 KNAYEPE
-2082 PVDLTGTKT
+2082 SINLSGTKT
-2091 WVDFN
+2091 WDDYNGMFN
-2096 NIFNI
+2096 L
-2101 RPTAE
+2101 RPTVQ
-2106 EFMKG
+2106 EFWNG
-2111 LKVER
+2111 LTIQQVGNGVTLNLKTE
-2116 IDNSGAVD
+2116 NM
-2124 LADQLQST
+2124 LQDT
-2132 DPDDPYYFR
+2132 EQDKPYYYMLDETAGDNDYVIR
-2141 VTENADTNT
+2141 INN
-2150 YTITLSGV
+2150 LP
-2158 DKWSPD
+2158 KWAPD
-2164 GTAYRYRI
+2164 GTAYQY
-2172 TETLTDMVLGDTG
+2172 EVSEDLSQMKVGDD
-2185 RNASGYYTTDNTQ
+2185 NHVADGYYSVVVGE
-2198 DPMTATSTV
+2198 ATV
-2207 NAQSPGSGFR
+2207 NANSADPSFKLENALRGQVTVHKNWSP
-2217 FTNTLEGQATVEKQ
+2217 A
-2231 WNDGDDPYGLRPTTV
+2231 DDPYGIRPTSV
-2246 TVRLQARYTYADGE
+2246 TVRLQARLVYDNGTKLPEDGSWKDARTLLIETGYATE
-2260 TSTWQDPE
+2260 E
-2268 QILNDLGYWEAFVDQ
+2268 QLSAAGINEAFVVR
-2283 FESEAA
+2283 ELNANN
-2289 AKAFLEK
+2289 
-2296 TLSADTGWRGS
+2296 GWNAS
-2307 WTGLPMGGRGTA
+2307 WTGLPMAGISRMADSEGVL
-2319 TGHTGEFFS
+2319 FS

-2333 VEVAIGDQKIE
+2333 VEIAIGDQ
-2344 QPTSADVTFTY
+2344 DVTAPTLDEPASGSDTIY
-2355 TKADGTAYHPYQPAQ
+2355 DTVHPYQPSQEDSGNAQ
-2370 DSWTNTANSSATTI
+2370 DGYHSEIT
-2384 SNTLETTKISA
+2384 NTLEATKISA
-2395 TKTWAGDDA
+2395 TKSWTGDAD
-2404 NAWGTR
+2404 NAWDTR
-2410 GGNEWT
+2410 PGGDEWS
-2416 VHYLLQRKLVTE
+2416 VRYLLQRKLVDE
-2428 GDAAWQWLMEYGAEK
+2428 GDDAWKWLMVADAEP
-2443 AESPLDDGIVSTTIS
+2443 AAIDDPLNEDIVSQTIT
-2458 GTGDFATTTWENLP
+2458 GTGNSATVTWENLP
-2472 DCDEDGTSYEYR
+2472 DCNEDGTDYEYR

-2495 TDASAEL
+2495 EGGTEVAKAMDKASD
-2502 VVEATEPTTGV
+2502 V
-2513 TYRYYVVDSVEG
+2513 TYRFYVVTSTDADDDGSVDTQEFIN
-2525 GDAGDAQTFTNT
+2525 D
-2537 LRTVE
+2537 LRTTT
-2542 LTGTKR
+2542 LTGTKV
-2548 WDDHGTTLAD
+2548 WNDSETTLAD
-2558 NLTEADMPD
+2558 NLTENDMPE
-2567 MVLYRAT
+2567 MVLYRAIVT
-2574 ILDNRKFGPTENVT
+2574 ETDNDGKPTAFGTAEQVKKDGATPQPTWKKTDDQV
-2588 SYASKPDWSGG
+2588 
-2599 GDTWTFTYENLPAA
+2599 WTFTYENLPAA

-2637 YGSDEDASSS
+2637 YGAYKAASSS
-2647 GAQGTTVTTTAT
+2647 GADGTTVTTEAAAGVTGE
-2659 ATQDGAQTN
+2659 QEN

-2673 MATRFTLDKVS
+2673 VATRFTLDKVS
-2684 DFTLE
+2684 DFTPE
-2689 GENDPE
+2689 GENEPE
-2695 NLEDIELTIY
+2695 NLENIELTIY
-2705 GADDKVYAVWTDEG
+2705 GADDDVYAVWTDTD
-2719 GTASSVVWPEGIAEN
+2719 GTASSVVWPKGIAED
-2734 EVNAAKESADA
+2734 EVDAAMESPDA
-2745 LKQSGGYEMTGKNAG
+2745 LKQSGGYEMTGKDDG

-2766 AGTYTVEETSAV
+2766 AGTYTVEETSTV
-2778 PEGYAKAPTVTIKI
+2778 PEGYAKAPTVTITIASNGKI
-2792 ANNGTISATQSGSS
+2792 TAVQSGNDS
-2806 QVLEVEGTN
+2806 VLEVEDTN

-2831 HLRLTKHVSDNG
+2831 HLLLTKHVSDNG

-2861 RVDMDDD
+2861 RVDMDGD
-2868 GEAELI
+2868 GENELI

-2881 SQGVVDTRNFP
+2881 NQGVVDTRNFT

-2911 YEKLSD
+2911 YVKLSD
-2917 GLPAGEYYFVETA
+2917 GLPAGKYYFVETA

-2944 SDTLEITQDTHF
+2944 SATLEITQDTHF

-2963 ETTMGNERF
+2963 ATTMGNERF
-2972 NANVVLRKFDT
+2972 NANVVLHKFDT
-2983 LTNEPIQGAKFQVDY
+2983 LTNDPIQGAKFQVEY
-2998 APSDGS
+2998 TPSDGS
-3004 TGWVDREFTTDANG
+3004 TGWVDREFTTGEDG
-3018 QLKLENI
+3018 SLKLENL

-3044 FRATFKLTDANDDE
+3044 FRATFTLTDANDDV
-3058 TYDIKNIADGADIS
+3058 TYDIKSIADGKDID
-3072 FTVTSGADDFVDG
+3072 FEVTSGADDFVDG
-3085 QGIPNVPRRGTVTIA
+3085 QGIPNVPQRGTVTID
-3100 KTGKDGVALNGATF
+3100 KTGKDGAALNGATF
-3114 ELQRLA
+3114 ELQRLGE
-3120 DDGTTWE
+3120 DGQTWE
-3127 TIIEGLETGKEYKA
+3127 TIIEGLETGTTYKA

-3153 TGTTGRLQVTNLLW
+3153 TGAAGRLQVTNLLW

-3182 NYTDSATADDHRVT
+3182 CENADGNSVT
-3196 SGNLT
+3196 SGTLT
-3201 IDRTHLNPSLTGGN
+3201 IDRTHLNPSLTGTN
-3215 AVRNTPT
+3215 AVANEPT
-3222 SLEINKANDVRQPL
+3222 SLEINKANDVGQPL
-3236 AGAEFQIAAVNGSE
+3236 AGAEFQITAQDDSAFAHPSE
-3250 FADPDA
+3250 

-3268 VTLTTDSTGHIELIG
+3268 VTLATDSTGHIELVG
-3283 QLVVGGT
+3283 QLMVGGT
-3290 YTIYESK
+3290 YTIYESG

-3319 AVQGDKPDRYAW
+3319 AVQGDMPDRYAW
-3331 ADLDENGHADNAY
+3331 ADLDEDGHADNAY

-3358 KVDDEGDALEGAEFT
+3358 KVDDEGDALAGAEFT

-3378 MDNNTSHTY
+3378 MDKNTSHTY

-3397 DVGLM
+3397 DAGLM

-3411 FKPADGYAQLEE
+3411 TKPADGYAQLEE

-3433 EIVVTDAQQNQL
+3433 EIVVTDAQQNPL
-3445 DEEDYP
+3445 DEEEYP
-3451 KGYAVNDNRISL
+3451 EGYAVNSNHISL
-3463 TVENEPVKLQITKR
+3463 TVTDEPVKLQITKR

-3482 NGEPGKTL
+3482 DGEPGETL
-3490 PWAEFSI
+3490 PWAQFSI
-3497 TPVDDSKFA
+3497 TPVDGSKFA
-3506 AGADPTAP
+3506 AGANPTET
-3514 QTMRTGEDGTLSMPA
+3514 QTMRTGEDGWLSMTA
-3529 WLIVGN
+3529 WLIVGD
-3535 EYDITETKAPEGYE
+3535 EYDITEVKAPEGYE
-3549 RVAGTMRIRVEEDGS
+3549 RVTGTMRIRVEEDGS

-3621 EFEVTGVFAG
+3621 EFEITGVFAG
-3631 SNETDTRTFTTG
+3631 SNEVDTRTFTTG
-3643 EGGSVEIEAELKSDE
+3643 EDGRVEIEAELKSGE
-3658 TYTLREVVAPAGYEL
+3658 QYTLRETVAPAGYEL
-3673 LEGELEVQVNEDGTL
+3673 LKGELTVKVAENGTL
-3688 EIVGDAP
+3688 EVVGDEP
-3695 AGYTLA
+3695 DGYTLA

-3714 SISFV
+3714 HISFV

-3731 TFSIAPAGDG
+3731 TFSIAPADGD
-3741 ATFPDGSASKTF
+3741 ATLPDGSASKTF
-3753 TSNENGLVFEDLQL
+3753 TSDEAGVVFADLQVS
-3767 AGSAEGTAYVITE
+3767 GSAEGTAYVITE
-3780 LTAPAG
+3780 LAAPAG

-3858 AQIAKVSTDGGAL
+3858 AQIAKVSTSGGAL

-3882 TDGYTTKAVAV
+3882 TDGYTTKAVTV
-3893 DASGRASL
+3893 DANGRAPL

-3942 TSGSAN
+3942 TSGSAD

-3967 TPPVPGD
+3967 TPPVPGE

-3997 AGGLRLSRRKR
+3997 AGGLRLSRRKG